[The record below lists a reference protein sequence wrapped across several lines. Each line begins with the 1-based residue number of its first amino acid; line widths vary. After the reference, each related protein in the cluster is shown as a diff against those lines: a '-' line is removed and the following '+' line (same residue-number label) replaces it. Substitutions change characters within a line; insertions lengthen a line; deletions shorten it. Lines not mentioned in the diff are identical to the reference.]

1 MVNKASGVFLRL
13 VATLVCMAAV
23 AFAAYAQGG
32 VSVSMVLSDS
42 SNGEPVGFATVSL
55 TDTTTAK
62 TYKFSMSAADGKVY
76 ILGVRNGVFLLK
88 AEMMGYKTYSNI
100 VKVSGKSVDLGT
112 VRLEPDIQLLEA
124 ARVTAVGNQ
133 MIVKKDTVEYTASL
147 FKTSDNDMLEELLKK
162 LPGVEVDSDG
172 TITANGETITKVMID
187 GKEFFLDDP
196 QLATKNIPAKIIE
209 KVKVVEKKSD
219 QAEFTGID
227 DGDEETV
234 IDLSIKPGMMDGW
247 FGNAMAGGGHDLPD
261 KGFYNAE
268 TPWYKEGWRYQGAL
282 MAGRFSK
289 NSQLSVILNYNNT
302 NNRGFN
308 DVAGSM
314 MQTMRG
320 SRGFGRGT
328 GGWGRNGITT
338 SWMAGAN
345 GAFDL
350 LDGDME
356 LVGNYLYS
364 GSNRYVEEE
373 SSRTTYM
380 DDGSSLIYDNDG
392 YNLSNSQGHRF
403 GVRLE
408 HEFSENTSIIF
419 EPQFNFG
426 HGSYSEYSDFS
437 TWTDPADGRDR
448 TLTNEG
454 FNENTGYNTNWNASG
469 FFLFRQRLGKPGRT
483 LSANVYYNFSNNDLD
498 GFNQSYTDNDSA
510 AEGDEEI
517 VNQRFDQNSRSSSV
531 NVRAVY
537 TEPLGHDFYLEANY
551 SYRWSRSVSVKDTY
565 QSLTNGM
572 TSSFDQSMGRD
583 VSHLVYSYDGEFRN
597 EDYSNSISNTSQNHS
612 AGANFMY
619 QKDKIRA
626 QVGASFRPT
635 ITDNLTN
642 GEKYESTVF
651 NWSPQVMFSYDFD
664 DNTNVRMFYF
674 GNSSQPSTSQL
685 MPVADN
691 SDPLNV
697 SFGNPYL
704 TPYFNHNMRGM
715 FRFTDKDTFLT
726 INTRLGGGFVQ
737 DGITNAL
744 WYDDGGV
751 QYSMPLNGP
760 LSGNADMRFSL
771 NTPIAKSQF
780 SIFTMTNFRYSASTS
795 YVGRTDSGQSD
806 AFTGLYYNE
815 TDGTMDYEAF
825 HRDFFSHSD
834 EGSLGLNLLDF
845 FQESRTQTLS
855 FTQRLRFTYRN
866 DFVEIDLGGRT
877 RMSKSW
883 YTVAEYNQSATWNNQ
898 VDFSMNWTIP
908 GGVSLIAD
916 ADYNWYN
923 GYTTQQDD
931 EFVINAEISKLLFKN
946 KFTLALKAYDILNQ
960 SKNLNVSDA
969 SNYHQETRNNTL
981 GRYIILSLTYRFGN
995 FNANG
1000 QQRGPG
1006 GHGPMGPPPRR

>member
-55 TDTTTAK
+55 TDTTTAR

-247 FGNAMAGGGHDLPD
+247 FGNAMAGGGHDIRQ
-261 KGFYNAE
+261 KGYYSAE
-268 TPWYKEGWRYQGAL
+268 NPWYKDGWRYQGAM
-282 MAGRFSK
+282 MAGRFGK
-289 NSQLSVILNYNNT
+289 KSQLSIILNANNT

-364 GSNRYVEEE
+364 GSNRYVTED
-373 SSRTTYM
+373 SRKITYM
-380 DDGSSLIYDNDG
+380 DDDTNTIYDNRG
-392 YNLSNSQGHRF
+392 ENITNSQGHRF

-408 HEFSENTSIIF
+408 HKFSENTSILF

-426 HGSYSEYSDFS
+426 HGNFSENSDFE
-437 TWTDPADGRDR
+437 TYTKRQDGSETRD
-448 TLTNEG
+448 NYG
-454 FNENTGYNTNWNASG
+454 FSDNTGFNTNWNASG

-483 LSANVYYNFSNNDLD
+483 ISANIRYDFSNNDLD
-498 GFNQSYTDNDSA
+498 GFNQSYTHNDNPE
-510 AEGDEEI
+510 EGETPEEI
-517 VNQRFDQNSRSSSV
+517 VNQRYDQESKSSSISG
-531 NVRAVY
+531 RIVY
-537 TEPLGHDFYLEANY
+537 TEPLGGDFYLEANY
-551 SYRWSRSVSVKDTY
+551 SYSWNRSTSFKNTY
-565 QSLTNGM
+565 DSSTN
-572 TSSFDQSMGRD
+572 
-583 VSHLVYSYDGEFRN
+583 DGVEN
-597 EDYSNSISNTSQNHS
+597 GYLNYNSQGETWNPYYSNSVVNDYQNHS
-612 AGANFMY
+612 AGMNFMY
-619 QKDKIRA
+619 QKGKVRA
-626 QVGASFRPT
+626 QLGAAFRPT
-635 ITDNLTN
+635 ITDNETN
-642 GEKYESTVF
+642 GEKYESTVY
-651 NWSPQVMFSYDFD
+651 NWSPQMMLSYDFN
-664 DNTNVRMFYF
+664 DNSNVRMFYF
-674 GNSSQPSTSQL
+674 GRSSQPSTSQL

-691 SDPLNV
+691 SDPRNV

-704 TPYFNHNMRGM
+704 EPYFNHNIRGM
-715 FRFTDKDTFLT
+715 FRYTNKDTFT
-726 INTRLGGGFVQ
+726 SIHTRVGGAMVQ
-737 DGITNAL
+737 NGITNAL
-744 WYDDGGV
+744 WYDDDKV
-751 QYSMPLNGP
+751 QYSLPLNGP
-760 LSGNADMRFSL
+760 VSGNADMRFSVSS
-771 NTPIAKSQF
+771 PIARSQF
-780 SIFTMTNFRYSASTS
+780 SIFSMTNFRYSRSMS
-795 YVGRTDSGQSD
+795 YVGRSQMGD
-806 AFTGLYYNE
+806 AFTTMYYNE
-815 TDGTMDYEAF
+815 TEGTMDYETF
-825 HRDFFSHSD
+825 HRDFFEHSD
-834 EGSLGLNLLDF
+834 PASRCLELLDY
-845 FQESRTQTLS
+845 FQQSNTNSLS
-855 FTQRLRFTYRN
+855 FTQRLRFTFRN
-866 DFVEIDLGGRT
+866 DLVEIDLGGRT

-883 YTVAEYNQSATWNNQ
+883 YSVTEYNQSATWNNKI
-898 VDFSMNWTIP
+898 DLSMNWTIP
-908 GGVSLIAD
+908 GGINLIAD

-923 GYTTQQDD
+923 GYSTQQED
-931 EFVINAEISKLLFKN
+931 EFVLNAEISKLLLKD
-946 KFTLALKAYDILNQ
+946 KFTLALKAYDILGQ
-960 SKNLNVSDA
+960 SKNLNVSDE
-969 SNYHQETRNNTL
+969 SNYHQETVNNTL

-995 FNANG
+995 FNGNG

>member
-55 TDTTTAK
+55 TDTTTAR

-247 FGNAMAGGGHDLPD
+247 FGNAMAGGGHDIRQ
-261 KGFYNAE
+261 KGYYSAE
-268 TPWYKEGWRYQGAL
+268 NPWYKDGWRYQGAM
-282 MAGRFSK
+282 MAGRFGK
-289 NSQLSVILNYNNT
+289 KSQLSIILNANNT

-320 SRGFGRGT
+320 ARGMGRGV

-356 LVGNYLYS
+356 LVGNYLYN
-364 GSNRYVEEE
+364 GSNRYVTED
-373 SSRTTYM
+373 SRKITYM
-380 DDGSSLIYDNDG
+380 DDDTNTIYDNRG
-392 YNLSNSQGHRF
+392 ENITNSQGHRF

-408 HEFSENTSIIF
+408 HKFSENTSILF

-426 HGSYSEYSDFS
+426 HGNFSENSDFE
-437 TWTDPADGRDR
+437 TYTKRQDGSETRD
-448 TLTNEG
+448 NYG
-454 FNENTGYNTNWNASG
+454 FSDNTGFNTNWNASG

-483 LSANVYYNFSNNDLD
+483 ISANIRYDFSNNDLD
-498 GFNQSYTDNDSA
+498 GFNQSYTHNDNPE
-510 AEGDEEI
+510 EGETPEEI
-517 VNQRFDQNSRSSSV
+517 VNQRYDQESKSSSISG
-531 NVRAVY
+531 RIVY
-537 TEPLGHDFYLEANY
+537 TEPLGGDFYLEANY
-551 SYRWSRSVSVKDTY
+551 SYSWNRSTSFKNTY
-565 QSLTNGM
+565 DSSTN
-572 TSSFDQSMGRD
+572 
-583 VSHLVYSYDGEFRN
+583 DGVEN
-597 EDYSNSISNTSQNHS
+597 GYLNYNSQGETWNPYYSNSVVNDYQNHS
-612 AGANFMY
+612 AGMNFMY
-619 QKDKIRA
+619 QKGKVRA
-626 QVGASFRPT
+626 QLGAAFRPT
-635 ITDNLTN
+635 ITDNETN
-642 GEKYESTVF
+642 GEKYESTVY
-651 NWSPQVMFSYDFD
+651 NWSPQMMLSYDFN
-664 DNTNVRMFYF
+664 DNSNVRMFYF
-674 GNSSQPSTSQL
+674 GRSSQPSTSQL

-691 SDPLNV
+691 SDPRNV

-704 TPYFNHNMRGM
+704 EPYFNHNIRGM
-715 FRFTDKDTFLT
+715 FRYTNKDTFT
-726 INTRLGGGFVQ
+726 SIHTRVGGAMVQ
-737 DGITNAL
+737 NGITNAL
-744 WYDDGGV
+744 WYDDDKV
-751 QYSMPLNGP
+751 QYSLPLNGP
-760 LSGNADMRFSL
+760 VSGNADMRFSVSS
-771 NTPIAKSQF
+771 PIARSQF
-780 SIFTMTNFRYSASTS
+780 SIFSMTNFRYSRSMS
-795 YVGRTDSGQSD
+795 YVGRSQMGD
-806 AFTGLYYNE
+806 AFTTMYYNE
-815 TDGTMDYEAF
+815 TEGTMDYETF
-825 HRDFFSHSD
+825 HRDFFEHSD
-834 EGSLGLNLLDF
+834 PASRCLELLDY
-845 FQESRTQTLS
+845 FQQSNTNSLS
-855 FTQRLRFTYRN
+855 FTQRLRFTFRN
-866 DFVEIDLGGRT
+866 DLVEIDLGGRT

-883 YTVAEYNQSATWNNQ
+883 YSVTEYNQSATWNNKI
-898 VDFSMNWTIP
+898 DLSMNWTIP
-908 GGVSLIAD
+908 GGINLIAD

-923 GYTTQQDD
+923 GYSTQQED
-931 EFVINAEISKLLFKN
+931 EFVLNAEISKLLFKD
-946 KFTLALKAYDILNQ
+946 KFTLALKAYDILGQ
-960 SKNLNVSDA
+960 SKNLNVSDE
-969 SNYHQETRNNTL
+969 SNYHQETVNNTL

-995 FNANG
+995 FNGNG
-1000 QQRGPG
+1000 QHRGPG
-1006 GHGPMGPPPRR
+1006 GPGHGPMGPPPRR

>member
-234 IDLSIKPGMMDGW
+234 IDLSIRPGMMDGW
-247 FGNAMAGGGHDLPD
+247 FGNAMAGGGHDIRQ
-261 KGFYNAE
+261 KGYYSSEN
-268 TPWYKEGWRYQGAL
+268 PWYKDGWRYQGAM
-282 MAGRFSK
+282 MAGRFGK
-289 NSQLSVILNYNNT
+289 KSQLSIILNANNT

-320 SRGFGRGT
+320 ARGMGRGV

-356 LVGNYLYS
+356 LIGNYLYN
-364 GSNRYVEEE
+364 GSNRYVTED
-373 SSRTTYM
+373 SRKITYM
-380 DDGSSLIYDNDG
+380 DDDTNTIYDNRG
-392 YNLSNSQGHRF
+392 ENITNSQGHRF

-408 HEFSENTSIIF
+408 HKFSENTSILF

-426 HGSYSEYSDFS
+426 HGNFSENSDFE
-437 TWTDPADGRDR
+437 TYTKRQDGSETRD
-448 TLTNEG
+448 NYG
-454 FNENTGYNTNWNASG
+454 FSDNTGFNTNWNASG

-483 LSANVYYNFSNNDLD
+483 ISANIRYDFSNNDLD
-498 GFNQSYTDNDSA
+498 GFNQSYTHNDNPE
-510 AEGDEEI
+510 EGETPEEI
-517 VNQRFDQNSRSSSV
+517 VNQRYDQESKSSSISG
-531 NVRAVY
+531 RIVY
-537 TEPLGHDFYLEANY
+537 TEPLGGDFYLEANY
-551 SYRWSRSVSVKDTY
+551 SYSWNRSTSFKNTY
-565 QSLTNGM
+565 DSSTN
-572 TSSFDQSMGRD
+572 
-583 VSHLVYSYDGEFRN
+583 DGVEN
-597 EDYSNSISNTSQNHS
+597 GYLNYNSQGETWNPYYSNSVVNDYQNHS
-612 AGANFMY
+612 AGMNFMY
-619 QKDKIRA
+619 QKGKVRA
-626 QVGASFRPT
+626 QLGAAFRPT
-635 ITDNLTN
+635 ITDNETN
-642 GEKYESTVF
+642 GEKYESTVY

-674 GNSSQPSTSQL
+674 GRSSQPSTSQL

-691 SDPLNV
+691 SDPRNV

-704 TPYFNHNMRGM
+704 EPYFNHNIRGM
-715 FRFTDKDTFLT
+715 FRYTNKDTFT
-726 INTRLGGGFVQ
+726 SIHTRVGGAMVQ
-737 DGITNAL
+737 NGITNAL
-744 WYDDGGV
+744 WYDDDKV
-751 QYSMPLNGP
+751 QYSLPLNGP
-760 LSGNADMRFSL
+760 VSGNADMRFSVSS
-771 NTPIAKSQF
+771 PIARSQF
-780 SIFTMTNFRYSASTS
+780 SIFSMTNFRYSRSMS
-795 YVGRTDSGQSD
+795 YVGKSQMGD
-806 AFTGLYYNE
+806 AFTTMYYNE
-815 TDGTMDYEAF
+815 TEGTMDYETF
-825 HRDFFSHSD
+825 HRDFFEHSD
-834 EGSLGLNLLDF
+834 PASRCLELLDY
-845 FQESRTQTLS
+845 FQQSNTNSLS
-855 FTQRLRFTYRN
+855 FTQRLRFTFRN
-866 DFVEIDLGGRT
+866 DLVEIDLGGRT

-883 YTVAEYNQSATWNNQ
+883 YSVTEYNQSATWNNKI
-898 VDFSMNWTIP
+898 DLSMNWTIP
-908 GGVSLIAD
+908 GGINLIAD

-923 GYTTQQDD
+923 GYSTQQED
-931 EFVINAEISKLLFKN
+931 EFVLNAEISKLLFKN
-946 KFTLALKAYDILNQ
+946 KFTLALKAYDILGQ
-960 SKNLNVSDA
+960 SKNLNVSDE
-969 SNYHQETRNNTL
+969 SNYHQETVNNTL

-995 FNANG
+995 FNGNG

>member
-247 FGNAMAGGGHDLPD
+247 FGNAMAGGGHDIRQ
-261 KGFYNAE
+261 KGYYSAE
-268 TPWYKEGWRYQGAL
+268 NPWYKDGWRYQGAM
-282 MAGRFSK
+282 MAGRFGK
-289 NSQLSVILNYNNT
+289 KSQLSIILNANNT

-308 DVAGSM
+308 DMAGSM

-320 SRGFGRGT
+320 ARGMGRGV
-328 GGWGRNGITT
+328 GGWSRNGITT

-364 GSNRYVEEE
+364 GSNRYVTED
-373 SSRTTYM
+373 SRKITYM
-380 DDGSSLIYDNDG
+380 DDDTNTIYDNRG
-392 YNLSNSQGHRF
+392 ENITNSQGHRF

-408 HEFSENTSIIF
+408 HKFSENTSILF

-426 HGSYSEYSDFS
+426 HGNFSENSDFE
-437 TWTDPADGRDR
+437 TYTKRQDGSETRD
-448 TLTNEG
+448 NYG
-454 FNENTGYNTNWNASG
+454 FSDNTGFNTNWNASG

-483 LSANVYYNFSNNDLD
+483 ISANIRYDFSNNDLD
-498 GFNQSYTDNDSA
+498 GFNQSYTHNDNPE
-510 AEGDEEI
+510 EGETPEEI
-517 VNQRFDQNSRSSSV
+517 VNQRYDQESKSSSISG
-531 NVRAVY
+531 RIVY
-537 TEPLGHDFYLEANY
+537 TEPLGGDFYLEANY
-551 SYRWSRSVSVKDTY
+551 SYSWNRSTSFKNTY
-565 QSLTNGM
+565 DSSTN
-572 TSSFDQSMGRD
+572 
-583 VSHLVYSYDGEFRN
+583 DGVEN
-597 EDYSNSISNTSQNHS
+597 GYLNYNSQGETWNPYYSNSVVNDYQNHS
-612 AGANFMY
+612 AGMNFMY
-619 QKDKIRA
+619 QKGKVRA
-626 QVGASFRPT
+626 QLGAAFRPT
-635 ITDNLTN
+635 ITDNETN
-642 GEKYESTVF
+642 GEKYESTVY
-651 NWSPQVMFSYDFD
+651 NWSPQMMLSYDFN
-664 DNTNVRMFYF
+664 DNSNVRMFYF
-674 GNSSQPSTSQL
+674 GRSSQPSTSQL

-691 SDPLNV
+691 SDPRNV

-704 TPYFNHNMRGM
+704 EPYFNHNIRGM
-715 FRFTDKDTFLT
+715 FRYTNKDTFT
-726 INTRLGGGFVQ
+726 SIHTRVGGAMVQ
-737 DGITNAL
+737 NGITNAL
-744 WYDDGGV
+744 WYDDDKV
-751 QYSMPLNGP
+751 QYSLPLNGP
-760 LSGNADMRFSL
+760 VSGNADMRFSVSS
-771 NTPIAKSQF
+771 PIARSQF
-780 SIFTMTNFRYSASTS
+780 SIFSMTNFRYSRSMS
-795 YVGRTDSGQSD
+795 YVGRSQMGD
-806 AFTGLYYNE
+806 AFTTMYYNE
-815 TDGTMDYEAF
+815 TEGTMDYETF
-825 HRDFFSHSD
+825 HRDFFEHSD
-834 EGSLGLNLLDF
+834 PASRCLELLDY
-845 FQESRTQTLS
+845 FQQSNTNSLS
-855 FTQRLRFTYRN
+855 FTQRLRFTFRN
-866 DFVEIDLGGRT
+866 DLVEIDLGGRT

-883 YTVAEYNQSATWNNQ
+883 YSVTEYNQSATWNNKI
-898 VDFSMNWTIP
+898 DLSMNWTIP
-908 GGVSLIAD
+908 GGINLIAD

-923 GYTTQQDD
+923 GYSTPQED
-931 EFVINAEISKLLFKN
+931 EFVLNAEISKLLFKD
-946 KFTLALKAYDILNQ
+946 KFTLALKAYDILGQ
-960 SKNLNVSDA
+960 SKNLNVSDE
-969 SNYHQETRNNTL
+969 SNYHQETVNNTL

-995 FNANG
+995 FNGNG
-1000 QQRGPG
+1000 QHRGPG
-1006 GHGPMGPPPRR
+1006 GPGHGPMGPPPRR

>member
-55 TDTTTAK
+55 TDTTTAR

-247 FGNAMAGGGHDLPD
+247 FGNAMAGGGHDIRQ
-261 KGFYNAE
+261 KGYYSAE
-268 TPWYKEGWRYQGAL
+268 NPWYKDGWRYQGAM
-282 MAGRFSK
+282 MAGRFGK
-289 NSQLSVILNYNNT
+289 KSQLSIILNANNT

-320 SRGFGRGT
+320 ARGMGRGV

-356 LVGNYLYS
+356 LIGNYLYN
-364 GSNRYVEEE
+364 GSNRYVTED
-373 SSRTTYM
+373 SRKITYM
-380 DDGSSLIYDNDG
+380 DDDTNTIYDNRGD
-392 YNLSNSQGHRF
+392 NITNSQGHRF

-408 HEFSENTSIIF
+408 HKFSENTSILF

-426 HGSYSEYSDFS
+426 HGNFSENSDFE
-437 TWTDPADGRDR
+437 TYTKRQDGSETRD
-448 TLTNEG
+448 NYG
-454 FNENTGYNTNWNASG
+454 FSDNTGFNTNWNASG

-498 GFNQSYTDNDSA
+498 GFNQSYTHNDNPE
-510 AEGDEEI
+510 EGETPEEI
-517 VNQRFDQNSRSSSV
+517 VNQRYDQESKSSSISG
-531 NVRAVY
+531 RIVY
-537 TEPLGHDFYLEANY
+537 TEPLGGDFYLEANY
-551 SYRWSRSVSVKDTY
+551 SYSWNRSTSFKNTY
-565 QSLTNGM
+565 DSSSNDGVENGYLNYN
-572 TSSFDQSMGRD
+572 SQ
-583 VSHLVYSYDGEFRN
+583 GETWN
-597 EDYSNSISNTSQNHS
+597 PYYSNSVVNDYQNHS
-612 AGANFMY
+612 AGMNFMY
-619 QKDKIRA
+619 QKGKVRA
-626 QVGASFRPT
+626 QLGAAFRPT
-635 ITDNLTN
+635 ITDNETN
-642 GEKYESTVF
+642 GEKYESTVY
-651 NWSPQVMFSYDFD
+651 NWSPQMMLSYDFN
-664 DNTNVRMFYF
+664 DNSNVRMFYF
-674 GNSSQPSTSQL
+674 GRSSQPSTSQL

-691 SDPLNV
+691 SDPRNV

-704 TPYFNHNMRGM
+704 EPYFNHNIRGM
-715 FRFTDKDTFLT
+715 FRYTNKDTFT
-726 INTRLGGGFVQ
+726 SIHTRVGGAMVQ
-737 DGITNAL
+737 NGITNAL
-744 WYDDGGV
+744 WYDDDKV
-751 QYSMPLNGP
+751 QYSLPLNGP
-760 LSGNADMRFSL
+760 VSGNADMRFSVSS
-771 NTPIAKSQF
+771 PIARSQF
-780 SIFTMTNFRYSASTS
+780 SIFSMTNFRYSRSMS
-795 YVGRTDSGQSD
+795 YVGRSQMGD
-806 AFTGLYYNE
+806 AFTTMYYNE
-815 TDGTMDYEAF
+815 TEGTMDYETF
-825 HRDFFSHSD
+825 HRDFFEHSD
-834 EGSLGLNLLDF
+834 PASRCLELLDY
-845 FQESRTQTLS
+845 FQQSNTNSLS
-855 FTQRLRFTYRN
+855 FTQRLRFTFRN
-866 DFVEIDLGGRT
+866 DLVEIDLGGRT

-883 YTVAEYNQSATWNNQ
+883 YSVTEYNQSATWNNKI
-898 VDFSMNWTIP
+898 DLSMNWTIP
-908 GGVSLIAD
+908 GGINLIAD

-923 GYTTQQDD
+923 GYSTQQED
-931 EFVINAEISKLLFKN
+931 EFVLNAEISKLLFKD
-946 KFTLALKAYDILNQ
+946 KFTLALKAYDILGQ
-960 SKNLNVSDA
+960 SKNLNISDE
-969 SNYHQETRNNTL
+969 SNYHQETVNNTL

-995 FNANG
+995 FNGNG
-1000 QQRGPG
+1000 QHRGPG
-1006 GHGPMGPPPRR
+1006 GPGHGPMGPPPRR

>member
-55 TDTTTAK
+55 TDTTTAR

-247 FGNAMAGGGHDLPD
+247 FGNAMAGGGHDIRQ
-261 KGFYNAE
+261 KGYYSAE
-268 TPWYKEGWRYQGAL
+268 NPWYKDGWRYQGAM
-282 MAGRFSK
+282 MAGRFGK
-289 NSQLSVILNYNNT
+289 KSQLSIILNANNT

-320 SRGFGRGT
+320 ARGMGRGV
-328 GGWGRNGITT
+328 GGWSRNGITT

-350 LDGDME
+350 LGGDME

-364 GSNRYVEEE
+364 GSNRYVTED
-373 SSRTTYM
+373 SRKITYM
-380 DDGSSLIYDNDG
+380 DDDTNTIYDNRG
-392 YNLSNSQGHRF
+392 ENITNSQGHRF

-408 HEFSENTSIIF
+408 HKFSENTSILF

-426 HGSYSEYSDFS
+426 HGNFAENSDFE
-437 TWTDPADGRDR
+437 TYTERQDGSR
-448 TLTNEG
+448 TQDNYG
-454 FNENTGYNTNWNASG
+454 FSDNTGFNTNWNASG

-483 LSANVYYNFSNNDLD
+483 ISANIRYDFSNNDLD
-498 GFNQSYTDNDSA
+498 GFNQSYTHNDNPEDG
-510 AEGDEEI
+510 ETPEEI
-517 VNQRFDQNSRSSSV
+517 VNQRYDQESKSSSISG
-531 NVRAVY
+531 RIVY
-537 TEPLGHDFYLEANY
+537 TEPLGGDFYLEANY
-551 SYRWSRSVSVKDTY
+551 SYSWNRSTSFKNTY
-565 QSLTNGM
+565 DSSTN
-572 TSSFDQSMGRD
+572 
-583 VSHLVYSYDGEFRN
+583 DGVEN
-597 EDYSNSISNTSQNHS
+597 GYLNYNSQGETWNPYYSNSVVNDYQNHS
-612 AGANFMY
+612 AGMNFMY
-619 QKDKIRA
+619 QKGKVRA
-626 QVGASFRPT
+626 QLGAAFRPT
-635 ITDNLTN
+635 ITDNETN
-642 GEKYESTVF
+642 GEKYESTVY
-651 NWSPQVMFSYDFD
+651 NWSPQMMLSYDFN
-664 DNTNVRMFYF
+664 DNSNVRMFYF
-674 GNSSQPSTSQL
+674 GRSSQPSTSQL

-691 SDPLNV
+691 SDPRNV

-704 TPYFNHNMRGM
+704 EPYFNHNIRGM
-715 FRFTDKDTFLT
+715 FRYTNKDTFT
-726 INTRLGGGFVQ
+726 SIHTRVGGAMVQ
-737 DGITNAL
+737 NGITNAL
-744 WYDDGGV
+744 WYDDDKV
-751 QYSMPLNGP
+751 QYSLPLNGP
-760 LSGNADMRFSL
+760 VSGNADMRFSVSS
-771 NTPIAKSQF
+771 PIARSQF
-780 SIFTMTNFRYSASTS
+780 SIFSMTNFRYSRSMS
-795 YVGRTDSGQSD
+795 YVGRSHMGD
-806 AFTGLYYNE
+806 AFTQMYYNE
-815 TDGTMDYEAF
+815 TEGTMDYETF
-825 HRDFFSHSD
+825 HRDFFEHSD
-834 EGSLGLNLLDF
+834 PASRCLELLDY
-845 FQESRTQTLS
+845 FQQSNTNSLS
-855 FTQRLRFTYRN
+855 FTQRLRFTFRN
-866 DFVEIDLGGRT
+866 DLVEIDLGGRT

-883 YTVAEYNQSATWNNQ
+883 YSVTEYNQSATWNNKI
-898 VDFSMNWTIP
+898 DLSMNWTIP
-908 GGVSLIAD
+908 GGINIIAD

-923 GYTTQQDD
+923 GYSTPQED
-931 EFVINAEISKLLFKN
+931 EFVLNAEISKLLFKN
-946 KFTLALKAYDILNQ
+946 KFTLALKAYDILGQ
-960 SKNLNVSDA
+960 SKNLNVSDE
-969 SNYHQETRNNTL
+969 SNYHQETVNNTL

-995 FNANG
+995 FNGNG
-1000 QQRGPG
+1000 QHRGPG
-1006 GHGPMGPPPRR
+1006 GPGHGPMGPPPRR

>member
-32 VSVSMVLSDS
+32 ASVSMVLSDS

-55 TDTTTAK
+55 TDTTTAR

-247 FGNAMAGGGHDLPD
+247 FGNAMAGGGHDIRQ
-261 KGFYNAE
+261 KGYYSAE
-268 TPWYKEGWRYQGAL
+268 NPWYKDGWRYQGAM
-282 MAGRFSK
+282 MAGRFGK
-289 NSQLSVILNYNNT
+289 KSQLSIILNANNT

-320 SRGFGRGT
+320 ARGMGRGV

-356 LVGNYLYS
+356 LIGNYLYN
-364 GSNRYVEEE
+364 GSNRYVTED
-373 SSRTTYM
+373 SRKITYM
-380 DDGSSLIYDNDG
+380 DDDTNTIYDNRGD
-392 YNLSNSQGHRF
+392 NITNSQGHRF

-408 HEFSENTSIIF
+408 HKFSENTSILF

-426 HGSYSEYSDFS
+426 HGNFSENSDFE
-437 TWTDPADGRDR
+437 TYTKRQDGSETRD
-448 TLTNEG
+448 NYG
-454 FNENTGYNTNWNASG
+454 FSDNTGFNTNWNASG

-498 GFNQSYTDNDSA
+498 GFNQSYTHNDNPE
-510 AEGDEEI
+510 EGETPEEI
-517 VNQRFDQNSRSSSV
+517 VNQRYDQESKSSSISG
-531 NVRAVY
+531 RIVY
-537 TEPLGHDFYLEANY
+537 TEPLGGDFYLEANY
-551 SYRWSRSVSVKDTY
+551 SYSWNRSTSFKNTY
-565 QSLTNGM
+565 DSSTN
-572 TSSFDQSMGRD
+572 
-583 VSHLVYSYDGEFRN
+583 DGVEN
-597 EDYSNSISNTSQNHS
+597 GYLNYNSQGETWNPYYSNSVVNDYQNHS
-612 AGANFMY
+612 AGMNFMY
-619 QKDKIRA
+619 QKGKVRA
-626 QVGASFRPT
+626 QLGAAFRPT
-635 ITDNLTN
+635 ITDNETN
-642 GEKYESTVF
+642 GEKYESTVY
-651 NWSPQVMFSYDFD
+651 NWSPQMMLSYDFN
-664 DNTNVRMFYF
+664 DNSNVRMFYF
-674 GNSSQPSTSQL
+674 GRSSQPSTSQL

-691 SDPLNV
+691 SDPRNV

-704 TPYFNHNMRGM
+704 EPYFNHNIRGM
-715 FRFTDKDTFLT
+715 FRYTNKDTFT
-726 INTRLGGGFVQ
+726 SIHTRVGGAMVQ
-737 DGITNAL
+737 NGITNAL
-744 WYDDGGV
+744 WYDDDKV
-751 QYSMPLNGP
+751 QYSLPLNGP
-760 LSGNADMRFSL
+760 VSGNADMRFSVSS
-771 NTPIAKSQF
+771 PIARSQF
-780 SIFTMTNFRYSASTS
+780 SIFSMTNFRYSRSMS
-795 YVGRTDSGQSD
+795 YVGRSQMGD
-806 AFTGLYYNE
+806 AFTTMYYNE
-815 TDGTMDYEAF
+815 TEGTMDYETF
-825 HRDFFSHSD
+825 HRDFFEHSD
-834 EGSLGLNLLDF
+834 PASRCLELLDY
-845 FQESRTQTLS
+845 FQQSNTNSLS
-855 FTQRLRFTYRN
+855 FTQRLRFTFRN
-866 DFVEIDLGGRT
+866 DLVEIDLGGRT

-883 YTVAEYNQSATWNNQ
+883 YSVTEYNQSATWNNKI
-898 VDFSMNWTIP
+898 DLSMNWTIP
-908 GGVSLIAD
+908 GGINLIAD

-923 GYTTQQDD
+923 GYSTQQED
-931 EFVINAEISKLLFKN
+931 EFVLNAEISKLLFKD
-946 KFTLALKAYDILNQ
+946 KFTLALKAYDILGQ
-960 SKNLNVSDA
+960 SKNLNVSDE
-969 SNYHQETRNNTL
+969 SNYHQETVNNTL

-1006 GHGPMGPPPRR
+1006 GHGPMGPPSRR

>member
-55 TDTTTAK
+55 TDTTTAR

-100 VKVSGKSVDLGT
+100 VKVSGKSMDLGT

-247 FGNAMAGGGHDLPD
+247 FGNAMAGGGHDIRQ
-261 KGFYNAE
+261 KGYYSAE
-268 TPWYKEGWRYQGAL
+268 NPWYKDGWRYQGAM
-282 MAGRFSK
+282 MAGRFGK
-289 NSQLSVILNYNNT
+289 KSQLSIILNANNT

-320 SRGFGRGT
+320 GRGMGRGV

-356 LVGNYLYS
+356 LIGNYLYN
-364 GSNRYVEEE
+364 GSNRYVTED
-373 SSRTTYM
+373 SRKITYM
-380 DDGSSLIYDNDG
+380 DDDTNTIYDNRGD
-392 YNLSNSQGHRF
+392 NITNSQGHRF

-408 HEFSENTSIIF
+408 HKFSENTSILF

-426 HGSYSEYSDFS
+426 HGNFSENSDFE
-437 TWTDPADGRDR
+437 TYTKRQDGSETRD
-448 TLTNEG
+448 NYG
-454 FNENTGYNTNWNASG
+454 FSDNTGFNTNWNASG

-498 GFNQSYTDNDSA
+498 GFNQSYTHNDNPE
-510 AEGDEEI
+510 EGETPEEI
-517 VNQRFDQNSRSSSV
+517 VNQRYDQESKSSSISG
-531 NVRAVY
+531 RIVY
-537 TEPLGHDFYLEANY
+537 TEPLGGDFYLEANY
-551 SYRWSRSVSVKDTY
+551 SYSWNRSTSFKNTY
-565 QSLTNGM
+565 DSSTN
-572 TSSFDQSMGRD
+572 
-583 VSHLVYSYDGEFRN
+583 DGVEN
-597 EDYSNSISNTSQNHS
+597 GYLIYNSQGETWNPYYSNSVVNDYQNHS
-612 AGANFMY
+612 AGMNFMY
-619 QKDKIRA
+619 QKGKVRA
-626 QVGASFRPT
+626 QLGAAFRPT
-635 ITDNLTN
+635 ITDNETN
-642 GEKYESTVF
+642 GEKYESTVY
-651 NWSPQVMFSYDFD
+651 NWSPQMMLSYDFN
-664 DNTNVRMFYF
+664 DNSNVRMFYF
-674 GNSSQPSTSQL
+674 GRSSQPSTSQL

-691 SDPLNV
+691 SDPRNV

-704 TPYFNHNMRGM
+704 EPYFNHNIRGM
-715 FRFTDKDTFLT
+715 FRYTNKDTFT
-726 INTRLGGGFVQ
+726 SIHTRVGGAMVQ
-737 DGITNAL
+737 NGITNAL
-744 WYDDGGV
+744 WYDDDKV
-751 QYSMPLNGP
+751 QYSLPLNGP
-760 LSGNADMRFSL
+760 VSGNADMRFSVSS
-771 NTPIAKSQF
+771 PIARSQF
-780 SIFTMTNFRYSASTS
+780 SIFSMTNFRYSRSMS
-795 YVGRTDSGQSD
+795 YVGRSQMGD
-806 AFTGLYYNE
+806 AFTTMYYNE
-815 TDGTMDYEAF
+815 TEGTMDYETF
-825 HRDFFSHSD
+825 HRDFFEHSD
-834 EGSLGLNLLDF
+834 PASRCLELLDY
-845 FQESRTQTLS
+845 FQQSNTNSLS
-855 FTQRLRFTYRN
+855 FTQRLRFTFRN
-866 DFVEIDLGGRT
+866 DLVEIDLGGRT

-883 YTVAEYNQSATWNNQ
+883 YSVTEYNQSATWNNKI
-898 VDFSMNWTIP
+898 DLSMNWTIP
-908 GGVSLIAD
+908 GGINLIAD

-923 GYTTQQDD
+923 GYSTQQED
-931 EFVINAEISKLLFKN
+931 EFVLNAEISKLLFKD
-946 KFTLALKAYDILNQ
+946 KFTLALKAYDILGQ
-960 SKNLNVSDA
+960 SKNLNVSDE
-969 SNYHQETRNNTL
+969 SNYHQETVNNTL

-995 FNANG
+995 FNGNG
-1000 QQRGPG
+1000 QHRGPG

>member
-247 FGNAMAGGGHDLPD
+247 FGNAMAGGGHDIRQ
-261 KGFYNAE
+261 KGYYSAE
-268 TPWYKEGWRYQGAL
+268 NPWYKDGWRYQGAM
-282 MAGRFSK
+282 MAGRFGK
-289 NSQLSVILNYNNT
+289 KSQLSIILNANNT

-320 SRGFGRGT
+320 ARGMGRGV

-356 LVGNYLYS
+356 LIGNYLYN
-364 GSNRYVEEE
+364 GSNRYVTED
-373 SSRTTYM
+373 SRKITYM
-380 DDGSSLIYDNDG
+380 DDGTNTIYDNRG
-392 YNLSNSQGHRF
+392 ENITNSQGHRF

-408 HEFSENTSIIF
+408 HKFSENTSILF

-426 HGSYSEYSDFS
+426 HGNFAENSDFETYTERQDCS
-437 TWTDPADGRDR
+437 ETRD
-448 TLTNEG
+448 NYG
-454 FNENTGYNTNWNASG
+454 FSDNTGFNTNWNASG

-483 LSANVYYNFSNNDLD
+483 ISANIRYDFSNNDLD
-498 GFNQSYTDNDSA
+498 GFNQSYTHNDNPE
-510 AEGDEEI
+510 EGETPEEI
-517 VNQRFDQNSRSSSV
+517 VNQRYDQESKSSSISG
-531 NVRAVY
+531 RIVY
-537 TEPLGHDFYLEANY
+537 TEPLGGDFYLEANY
-551 SYRWSRSVSVKDTY
+551 SYSWNRSTSFKNTY
-565 QSLTNGM
+565 DSSTN
-572 TSSFDQSMGRD
+572 
-583 VSHLVYSYDGEFRN
+583 DGVEN
-597 EDYSNSISNTSQNHS
+597 GYLNYNSQGETWNPYYSNSVVNDYQNHS
-612 AGANFMY
+612 AGMNFMY
-619 QKDKIRA
+619 QKGKVRA
-626 QVGASFRPT
+626 QLGAAFRPT
-635 ITDNLTN
+635 ITDNETN
-642 GEKYESTVF
+642 GEKYESTVY
-651 NWSPQVMFSYDFD
+651 NWSPQMMLSYDFN
-664 DNTNVRMFYF
+664 DNSNVRMFYF
-674 GNSSQPSTSQL
+674 GRSSQPSTSQL

-691 SDPLNV
+691 SDPRNV

-704 TPYFNHNMRGM
+704 EPYFNHNIRGM
-715 FRFTDKDTFLT
+715 FRYTNKDTFT
-726 INTRLGGGFVQ
+726 SIHTRVGGAMVQ
-737 DGITNAL
+737 NGITNAL
-744 WYDDGGV
+744 WYDDDKV
-751 QYSMPLNGP
+751 QYSLPLNGP
-760 LSGNADMRFSL
+760 VSGNADMRFSVSS
-771 NTPIAKSQF
+771 PIARSQF
-780 SIFTMTNFRYSASTS
+780 SIFSMTNFRYSRSMS
-795 YVGRTDSGQSD
+795 YVGRSQMGD
-806 AFTGLYYNE
+806 AFTTMYYNE
-815 TDGTMDYEAF
+815 NEGTMDYETF
-825 HRDFFSHSD
+825 HRDFFEHSD
-834 EGSLGLNLLDF
+834 PASRCLELLDY
-845 FQESRTQTLS
+845 FQQSNTNSLS
-855 FTQRLRFTYRN
+855 FTQRLRFTFRN
-866 DFVEIDLGGRT
+866 DLVEIDLGGRT

-883 YTVAEYNQSATWNNQ
+883 YSVTEYNQSATWNNQ

-908 GGVSLIAD
+908 GGINLIAD

-923 GYTTQQDD
+923 GYSQQQED
-931 EFVINAEISKLLFKN
+931 EFVLNAEISKLLFKN
-946 KFTLALKAYDILNQ
+946 KFTLALKAYDILGQ
-960 SKNLNVSDA
+960 SKNLNVSDE
-969 SNYHQETRNNTL
+969 SNYHQETVNNTL

-995 FNANG
+995 FNGNG
-1000 QQRGPG
+1000 QHRGPG
-1006 GHGPMGPPPRR
+1006 GPGHGPMGPPPRR

>member
-55 TDTTTAK
+55 TDTTTAR

-247 FGNAMAGGGHDLPD
+247 FGNAMAGGGHDIRQ
-261 KGFYNAE
+261 KGYYSAE
-268 TPWYKEGWRYQGAL
+268 NPWYKDGWRYQGAM
-282 MAGRFSK
+282 MAGRFGK
-289 NSQLSVILNYNNT
+289 KSQLSIILNANNT

-364 GSNRYVEEE
+364 GSNRYVTED
-373 SSRTTYM
+373 SRKITYM
-380 DDGSSLIYDNDG
+380 DNGTNTRERTIGENIT
-392 YNLSNSQGHRF
+392 NSQGHRF
-403 GVRLE
+403 GVRFE
-408 HEFSENTSIIF
+408 HKFSENTSILF

-426 HGSYSEYSDFS
+426 HGNFSENSDFK
-437 TWTDPADGRDR
+437 TCTEHQDGSR
-448 TLTNEG
+448 TQDNYG
-454 FNENTGYNTNWNASG
+454 FSDNTGFNTNWNASG

-483 LSANVYYNFSNNDLD
+483 LSANIIYDFSDNDLD
-498 GFNQSYTDNDSA
+498 GFNQSYTHNGNPD
-510 AEGDEEI
+510 DEESPEKI
-517 VNQRFDQNSRSSSV
+517 VNQRYDQESKSSSISG
-531 NVRAVY
+531 RIVY
-537 TEPLGHDFYLEANY
+537 TEPLGGDFYLEANY
-551 SYRWSRSVSVKDTY
+551 SYSWNRSTSFKNTY
-565 QSLTNGM
+565 DSSTN
-572 TSSFDQSMGRD
+572 
-583 VSHLVYSYDGEFRN
+583 DGVEN
-597 EDYSNSISNTSQNHS
+597 GYLNYNSQGETWNPYYSNSVVNDYQNHS
-612 AGANFMY
+612 AGMNFMY
-619 QKDKIRA
+619 QKGKVRA
-626 QVGASFRPT
+626 QLGAAFRPT
-635 ITDNLTN
+635 ITDNETN
-642 GEKYESTVF
+642 GEKYESTVY
-651 NWSPQVMFSYDFD
+651 NWSPQMMLSYDFN
-664 DNTNVRMFYF
+664 DNSNVRMFYF
-674 GNSSQPSTSQL
+674 GRSSQPSTSQL

-691 SDPLNV
+691 SDPRNV

-704 TPYFNHNMRGM
+704 EPYFNHNIRGM
-715 FRFTDKDTFLT
+715 FRYTNKDTFT
-726 INTRLGGGFVQ
+726 SIHTRVGGAMVQ
-737 DGITNAL
+737 NGITNAL
-744 WYDDGGV
+744 WYDDDKV
-751 QYSMPLNGP
+751 QYSLPLNGP
-760 LSGNADMRFSL
+760 VSGNADMRFSVSS
-771 NTPIAKSQF
+771 PIARSQF
-780 SIFTMTNFRYSASTS
+780 SIFSMTNFRYSRSMS
-795 YVGRTDSGQSD
+795 YVGRSQMGD
-806 AFTGLYYNE
+806 AFTTMYYNE
-815 TDGTMDYEAF
+815 TEGTMDYETF
-825 HRDFFSHSD
+825 HRDFFEHSD
-834 EGSLGLNLLDF
+834 PASRCLELLDY
-845 FQESRTQTLS
+845 FQQSNTNSLS
-855 FTQRLRFTYRN
+855 FTQRLRFTFRN
-866 DFVEIDLGGRT
+866 DLVEIDLGGRT

-883 YTVAEYNQSATWNNQ
+883 YSVTEYNQSATWNNKI
-898 VDFSMNWTIP
+898 DLSMNWTIP
-908 GGVSLIAD
+908 GGINLIAD

-923 GYTTQQDD
+923 GYSTQQED
-931 EFVINAEISKLLFKN
+931 EFVLNAEISKLLFKD
-946 KFTLALKAYDILNQ
+946 KFTLALKAYDILGQ
-960 SKNLNVSDA
+960 SKNLNVSDE
-969 SNYHQETRNNTL
+969 SNYHQETVNNTL

-995 FNANG
+995 FNGNG

>member
-13 VATLVCMAAV
+13 VATLVCMVAV

-55 TDTTTAK
+55 TDTTTAR

-247 FGNAMAGGGHDLPD
+247 FGNAMAGGGHDIRQ
-261 KGFYNAE
+261 KGYYSAE
-268 TPWYKEGWRYQGAL
+268 NPWYKDGWRYQGAM
-282 MAGRFSK
+282 MAGRFGK
-289 NSQLSVILNYNNT
+289 KSQLSIILNANNT

-320 SRGFGRGT
+320 ARGMGRGV
-328 GGWGRNGITT
+328 GGWSRNGITT

-350 LDGDME
+350 LGGDME

-364 GSNRYVEEE
+364 GSNRYVTED
-373 SSRTTYM
+373 SRKITYM
-380 DDGSSLIYDNDG
+380 DDDTNTIYDNRG
-392 YNLSNSQGHRF
+392 ENITNSQGHRF

-408 HEFSENTSIIF
+408 HKFSENTSILF

-426 HGSYSEYSDFS
+426 HGNFSENSDFE
-437 TWTDPADGRDR
+437 TYTKRQDGSETRD
-448 TLTNEG
+448 NYG
-454 FNENTGYNTNWNASG
+454 FSDNTGFNTNWNASG

-483 LSANVYYNFSNNDLD
+483 ISANIRYDFSNNDLD
-498 GFNQSYTDNDSA
+498 GFNQSYTHNDNPE
-510 AEGDEEI
+510 EGETPEEI
-517 VNQRFDQNSRSSSV
+517 VNQRYDQESKSSSISG
-531 NVRAVY
+531 RIVY
-537 TEPLGHDFYLEANY
+537 TEPLGGDFYLEANY
-551 SYRWSRSVSVKDTY
+551 SYSWNRSTSFKNTY
-565 QSLTNGM
+565 DSSTN
-572 TSSFDQSMGRD
+572 
-583 VSHLVYSYDGEFRN
+583 DGVEN
-597 EDYSNSISNTSQNHS
+597 GYLNYNSQGETWNPYYSNSVVNDYQNHS
-612 AGANFMY
+612 AGMNFMY
-619 QKDKIRA
+619 QKGKVRA
-626 QVGASFRPT
+626 QLGAAFRPT
-635 ITDNLTN
+635 ITDNETN
-642 GEKYESTVF
+642 GEKYESTVY
-651 NWSPQVMFSYDFD
+651 NWSPQMMLSYDFN
-664 DNTNVRMFYF
+664 DNSNVRMFYF
-674 GNSSQPSTSQL
+674 GRSSQPSTSQL

-691 SDPLNV
+691 SDPRNV

-704 TPYFNHNMRGM
+704 EPYFNHNIRGM
-715 FRFTDKDTFLT
+715 FRYTNKDTFT
-726 INTRLGGGFVQ
+726 SIHTRVGGAMVQ
-737 DGITNAL
+737 NGITNAL
-744 WYDDGGV
+744 WYDDDKV
-751 QYSMPLNGP
+751 QYSLPLNGP
-760 LSGNADMRFSL
+760 VSGNADMRFSVSS
-771 NTPIAKSQF
+771 PIARSQF
-780 SIFTMTNFRYSASTS
+780 SIFSMTNFRYSRSMS
-795 YVGRTDSGQSD
+795 YVGRSQMGD
-806 AFTGLYYNE
+806 AFTTMYYNE
-815 TDGTMDYEAF
+815 TEGTMDYETF
-825 HRDFFSHSD
+825 HRDFFEHSD
-834 EGSLGLNLLDF
+834 PASRCLELLDY
-845 FQESRTQTLS
+845 FQQSNTNSLS
-855 FTQRLRFTYRN
+855 FTQRLRFTFRN
-866 DFVEIDLGGRT
+866 DLVEIDLGGRT

-883 YTVAEYNQSATWNNQ
+883 YSVTEYNQSATWNNKI
-898 VDFSMNWTIP
+898 DLSMNWTIP
-908 GGVSLIAD
+908 GGINIIAD

-923 GYTTQQDD
+923 GYSTQQED
-931 EFVINAEISKLLFKN
+931 EFVLNAEISKLLFKD
-946 KFTLALKAYDILNQ
+946 KFTLALKAYDILGQ
-960 SKNLNVSDA
+960 SKNLNVSDE
-969 SNYHQETRNNTL
+969 SNYHQETVNNTL

-995 FNANG
+995 FNGNG
-1000 QQRGPG
+1000 QHRGPG
-1006 GHGPMGPPPRR
+1006 GPGHGPMGPPPRR

>member
-55 TDTTTAK
+55 TDTTTAR

-247 FGNAMAGGGHDLPD
+247 FGNAMAGGGHDIRQ
-261 KGFYNAE
+261 KGYYSAE
-268 TPWYKEGWRYQGAL
+268 NPWYKDGWRYQGAM
-282 MAGRFSK
+282 MAGRFGK
-289 NSQLSVILNYNNT
+289 KSQLSIILNANNT

-320 SRGFGRGT
+320 ARGMGRGV

-356 LVGNYLYS
+356 LIGNYLYN
-364 GSNRYVEEE
+364 GSNRYVTED
-373 SSRTTYM
+373 SRKITYM
-380 DDGSSLIYDNDG
+380 DDDTNTIYDNRGD
-392 YNLSNSQGHRF
+392 NITNSQGHRF

-408 HEFSENTSIIF
+408 HKFSENTSILF

-426 HGSYSEYSDFS
+426 HGNFSENSDFE
-437 TWTDPADGRDR
+437 TYTKRQDGSETRD
-448 TLTNEG
+448 NYG
-454 FNENTGYNTNWNASG
+454 FSDNTGFNTNWNASG

-498 GFNQSYTDNDSA
+498 GFNQSYTHNDNPE
-510 AEGDEEI
+510 EGETPEEI
-517 VNQRFDQNSRSSSV
+517 VNQRYDQESKSSSISG
-531 NVRAVY
+531 RIVY
-537 TEPLGHDFYLEANY
+537 TEPLGGDFYLEANY
-551 SYRWSRSVSVKDTY
+551 SYSWNRSTSFKNTY
-565 QSLTNGM
+565 DSSSNDGVENGYLNYN
-572 TSSFDQSMGRD
+572 SQ
-583 VSHLVYSYDGEFRN
+583 GETWN
-597 EDYSNSISNTSQNHS
+597 PYYSNSVVNDYQNHS
-612 AGANFMY
+612 AGMNFMY
-619 QKDKIRA
+619 QKGKVRA
-626 QVGASFRPT
+626 QLGAAFRPT
-635 ITDNLTN
+635 ITDNETN
-642 GEKYESTVF
+642 GEKYESTVY
-651 NWSPQVMFSYDFD
+651 NWSPQMMLSYDFN
-664 DNTNVRMFYF
+664 DNSNVRMFYF
-674 GNSSQPSTSQL
+674 GRSSQPSTSQL

-691 SDPLNV
+691 SDPRNV

-704 TPYFNHNMRGM
+704 EPYFNHNIRGM
-715 FRFTDKDTFLT
+715 FRYTNKDTFT
-726 INTRLGGGFVQ
+726 SIHTRVGGAMVQ
-737 DGITNAL
+737 NGITNAL
-744 WYDDGGV
+744 WYDDDKV
-751 QYSMPLNGP
+751 QYSLPLNGP
-760 LSGNADMRFSL
+760 VSGNADMRFSVSS
-771 NTPIAKSQF
+771 PIARSQF
-780 SIFTMTNFRYSASTS
+780 SIFSMTNFRYSRSMS
-795 YVGRTDSGQSD
+795 YVGRSQMGD
-806 AFTGLYYNE
+806 AFTTMYYNE
-815 TDGTMDYEAF
+815 TEGTMDYETF
-825 HRDFFSHSD
+825 HRDFFEHSD
-834 EGSLGLNLLDF
+834 PASRCLELLDY
-845 FQESRTQTLS
+845 FQQSNTNSLS
-855 FTQRLRFTYRN
+855 FTQRLRFTFRN
-866 DFVEIDLGGRT
+866 DLVEIDLGGRT

-883 YTVAEYNQSATWNNQ
+883 YSVTEYNQSATWNNKI
-898 VDFSMNWTIP
+898 DLSMNWTIP
-908 GGVSLIAD
+908 GGINLIAD

-923 GYTTQQDD
+923 GYSTQQED
-931 EFVINAEISKLLFKN
+931 EFVLNAEISKLLFKD
-946 KFTLALKAYDILNQ
+946 KFTLALKAYDILGQ
-960 SKNLNVSDA
+960 SKNLNVSDE
-969 SNYHQETRNNTL
+969 SNYHQETVNNTL

-995 FNANG
+995 FNGNG
-1000 QQRGPG
+1000 QHRGPG
-1006 GHGPMGPPPRR
+1006 GPGHGPMGPPSRR

>member
-247 FGNAMAGGGHDLPD
+247 FGNAMAGGGHDIRQ
-261 KGFYNAE
+261 KGYYSAE
-268 TPWYKEGWRYQGAL
+268 NPWYKDGWRYQGAM
-282 MAGRFSK
+282 MAGRFGK
-289 NSQLSVILNYNNT
+289 KSQLSIILNANNT

-320 SRGFGRGT
+320 ARGMGRGV

-356 LVGNYLYS
+356 LIGNYLYN
-364 GSNRYVEEE
+364 GSNRYVTED
-373 SSRTTYM
+373 SRKITYM
-380 DDGSSLIYDNDG
+380 DDGTNTIYDNRG
-392 YNLSNSQGHRF
+392 ENITNSQGHRF

-408 HEFSENTSIIF
+408 HKFSENTSILF

-426 HGSYSEYSDFS
+426 HGNFSENSDFE
-437 TWTDPADGRDR
+437 TYTERQDGSETRD
-448 TLTNEG
+448 NYG
-454 FNENTGYNTNWNASG
+454 FSDNTGFNTNWNASG

-483 LSANVYYNFSNNDLD
+483 ISANIRYDISNNDLD
-498 GFNQSYTDNDSA
+498 GFNQSYTHNDNPE
-510 AEGDEEI
+510 EGETPEEI
-517 VNQRFDQNSRSSSV
+517 VNQRYDQESKSSSISG
-531 NVRAVY
+531 RIVY
-537 TEPLGHDFYLEANY
+537 TEPLGGDFYLEANY
-551 SYRWSRSVSVKDTY
+551 SYSWNRSTSFKNTY
-565 QSLTNGM
+565 DSSTN
-572 TSSFDQSMGRD
+572 
-583 VSHLVYSYDGEFRN
+583 DGVEN
-597 EDYSNSISNTSQNHS
+597 GYLNYNSQGETWNPYYSNSVVNDYQNHS
-612 AGANFMY
+612 AGMNFMY
-619 QKDKIRA
+619 QKGKVRA
-626 QVGASFRPT
+626 QLGAAFRPT
-635 ITDNLTN
+635 ITDNETN
-642 GEKYESTVF
+642 GEKYESTVY
-651 NWSPQVMFSYDFD
+651 NWSPQMMLSYDFN
-664 DNTNVRMFYF
+664 DNSNVRMFYF
-674 GNSSQPSTSQL
+674 GRSSQPSTSQL

-691 SDPLNV
+691 SDPRNV

-704 TPYFNHNMRGM
+704 EPYFNHNIRGM
-715 FRFTDKDTFLT
+715 FRYTNKDTFT
-726 INTRLGGGFVQ
+726 SIHTRVGGAMVQ
-737 DGITNAL
+737 NGITNAL
-744 WYDDGGV
+744 WYDDDKV
-751 QYSMPLNGP
+751 QYSLPLNGP
-760 LSGNADMRFSL
+760 VSGNADMRFSVSS
-771 NTPIAKSQF
+771 PIARSQF
-780 SIFTMTNFRYSASTS
+780 SIFSMTNFRYSRSMS
-795 YVGRTDSGQSD
+795 YVGRSQMGD
-806 AFTGLYYNE
+806 AFTTMYYNE
-815 TDGTMDYEAF
+815 TEGTMDYETF
-825 HRDFFSHSD
+825 HRDFFEHSD
-834 EGSLGLNLLDF
+834 PASRCLELLDY
-845 FQESRTQTLS
+845 FQQSNTNSLS
-855 FTQRLRFTYRN
+855 FTQRLRFTFRN
-866 DFVEIDLGGRT
+866 DLVEIDLGGRT

-883 YTVAEYNQSATWNNQ
+883 YSVTEYNQSATWNNQ

-908 GGVSLIAD
+908 GGINLIAD

-923 GYTTQQDD
+923 GYSQQQED
-931 EFVINAEISKLLFKN
+931 EFVLNAEISKLLFKD
-946 KFTLALKAYDILNQ
+946 KFTLALKAYDILGQ
-960 SKNLNVSDA
+960 SKNLNVSDE
-969 SNYHQETRNNTL
+969 SNYHQETVNNTL

-995 FNANG
+995 FNGNG

>member
-55 TDTTTAK
+55 TDTTTAR

-247 FGNAMAGGGHDLPD
+247 FGNAMAGGGHDIRQ
-261 KGFYNAE
+261 KGYYSAE
-268 TPWYKEGWRYQGAL
+268 NPWYKDGWRYQGAM
-282 MAGRFSK
+282 MAGRFGK
-289 NSQLSVILNYNNT
+289 KSQLSIILNANNT

-314 MQTMRG
+314 MQNMRG
-320 SRGFGRGT
+320 ARGMGRGV

-356 LVGNYLYS
+356 LIGNYLYN
-364 GSNRYVEEE
+364 GSNRYVTED
-373 SSRTTYM
+373 SRKITYM
-380 DDGSSLIYDNDG
+380 DDGTNTIYDDRGENIT
-392 YNLSNSQGHRF
+392 NSQGHRF

-408 HEFSENTSIIF
+408 HKFSENTSILF

-426 HGSYSEYSDFS
+426 HGNFSENSDFE
-437 TWTDPADGRDR
+437 TYTKRQDGSETRD
-448 TLTNEG
+448 NYG
-454 FNENTGYNTNWNASG
+454 FSDNTGFNTNWNASG

-483 LSANVYYNFSNNDLD
+483 ISANIRYDFSNNDLD
-498 GFNQSYTDNDSA
+498 GFNQSYTHNDNPE
-510 AEGDEEI
+510 EGETPEEI
-517 VNQRFDQNSRSSSV
+517 VNQRYDQESKSSSISG
-531 NVRAVY
+531 RIVY
-537 TEPLGHDFYLEANY
+537 TEPLGGDFYLEANY
-551 SYRWSRSVSVKDTY
+551 SYSWNRSTSFKNTY
-565 QSLTNGM
+565 DSSTN
-572 TSSFDQSMGRD
+572 
-583 VSHLVYSYDGEFRN
+583 DGVEN
-597 EDYSNSISNTSQNHS
+597 GYLNYNSQGETWNPYYSNSVVNDYQNHS
-612 AGANFMY
+612 AGMNFMY
-619 QKDKIRA
+619 QKGKVRA
-626 QVGASFRPT
+626 QLGAAFRPT
-635 ITDNLTN
+635 ITDNETN
-642 GEKYESTVF
+642 GEKYESTVY
-651 NWSPQVMFSYDFD
+651 NWSPQMMLSYDFN
-664 DNTNVRMFYF
+664 DNSNVRMFYF
-674 GNSSQPSTSQL
+674 GRSSQPSTSQL

-691 SDPLNV
+691 SDPRNV

-704 TPYFNHNMRGM
+704 EPYFNHNIRGM
-715 FRFTDKDTFLT
+715 FRYTNKDTFT
-726 INTRLGGGFVQ
+726 SIHTRVGGAMVQ
-737 DGITNAL
+737 NGITNAL
-744 WYDDGGV
+744 WYDDDKV
-751 QYSMPLNGP
+751 QYSLPLNGP
-760 LSGNADMRFSL
+760 VSGNADMRFSVSS
-771 NTPIAKSQF
+771 PIARSQF
-780 SIFTMTNFRYSASTS
+780 SIFSMTNFRYSRSMS
-795 YVGRTDSGQSD
+795 YVGRSQMGD
-806 AFTGLYYNE
+806 AFTTMYYNE
-815 TDGTMDYEAF
+815 TEGTMDYETF
-825 HRDFFSHSD
+825 HRDFFEHSD
-834 EGSLGLNLLDF
+834 PASRCLELLDY
-845 FQESRTQTLS
+845 FQQSNTNSLS
-855 FTQRLRFTYRN
+855 FTQRLRFTFRN
-866 DFVEIDLGGRT
+866 DLVEIDLGGRT

-883 YTVAEYNQSATWNNQ
+883 YSVTEYNQSATWNNKI
-898 VDFSMNWTIP
+898 DLSMNWTIP
-908 GGVSLIAD
+908 GGINLIAD

-923 GYTTQQDD
+923 GYSTQQED
-931 EFVINAEISKLLFKN
+931 EFVLNAEISKLLFKD
-946 KFTLALKAYDILNQ
+946 KFTLALKAYDILGQ
-960 SKNLNVSDA
+960 SKNLNVSDE
-969 SNYHQETRNNTL
+969 SNYHQETVNNTL

-995 FNANG
+995 FNGNG

>member
-13 VATLVCMAAV
+13 VATLVCMVAV

-55 TDTTTAK
+55 TDTTTAR

-247 FGNAMAGGGHDLPD
+247 FGNAMAGGGHDIRQ
-261 KGFYNAE
+261 KGYYSAE
-268 TPWYKEGWRYQGAL
+268 NPWYKDGWRYQGAM
-282 MAGRFSK
+282 MAGRFGK
-289 NSQLSVILNYNNT
+289 KSQLSIILNANNT

-308 DVAGSM
+308 DMAGSM

-320 SRGFGRGT
+320 ARGMGRGV
-328 GGWGRNGITT
+328 GGWSRNGITT

-364 GSNRYVEEE
+364 GSNRYVTED
-373 SSRTTYM
+373 SRKITYM
-380 DDGSSLIYDNDG
+380 DDDTNTIYDNRG
-392 YNLSNSQGHRF
+392 ENITNSQGHRF

-408 HEFSENTSIIF
+408 HKFSENTSILF

-426 HGSYSEYSDFS
+426 HGNFSENSDFE
-437 TWTDPADGRDR
+437 TYTKRQDGSETRD
-448 TLTNEG
+448 NYG
-454 FNENTGYNTNWNASG
+454 FSDNTGFNTNWNASG

-483 LSANVYYNFSNNDLD
+483 ISANIRYDFSNNDLD
-498 GFNQSYTDNDSA
+498 GFNQSYTHNDNPE
-510 AEGDEEI
+510 EGETPEEI
-517 VNQRFDQNSRSSSV
+517 VNQRYDQESKSSSISG
-531 NVRAVY
+531 RIVY
-537 TEPLGHDFYLEANY
+537 TEPLGGDFYLEANY
-551 SYRWSRSVSVKDTY
+551 SYSWNRSTSFKNTY
-565 QSLTNGM
+565 DSSTN
-572 TSSFDQSMGRD
+572 
-583 VSHLVYSYDGEFRN
+583 DGVEN
-597 EDYSNSISNTSQNHS
+597 GYLNYNSQGETWNPYYSNSVVNDYQNHS
-612 AGANFMY
+612 AGMNFMY
-619 QKDKIRA
+619 QKGKVRA
-626 QVGASFRPT
+626 QLGAAFRPT
-635 ITDNLTN
+635 ITDNETN
-642 GEKYESTVF
+642 GEKYESTVY
-651 NWSPQVMFSYDFD
+651 NWSPQMMLSYDFN
-664 DNTNVRMFYF
+664 DNSNVRMFYF
-674 GNSSQPSTSQL
+674 GRSSQPSTSQL

-691 SDPLNV
+691 SDPRNV

-704 TPYFNHNMRGM
+704 EPYFNHNIRGM
-715 FRFTDKDTFLT
+715 FRYTNKDTFT
-726 INTRLGGGFVQ
+726 SIHTRVGGAMVQ
-737 DGITNAL
+737 NGITNAL
-744 WYDDGGV
+744 WYDDDKV
-751 QYSMPLNGP
+751 QYSLPLNGP
-760 LSGNADMRFSL
+760 VSGNADMRFSVSS
-771 NTPIAKSQF
+771 PIARSQF
-780 SIFTMTNFRYSASTS
+780 SIFSMTNFRYSRSMS
-795 YVGRTDSGQSD
+795 YVGRSQMGD
-806 AFTGLYYNE
+806 AFTTMYYNE
-815 TDGTMDYEAF
+815 TEGTMDYETF
-825 HRDFFSHSD
+825 HRDFFEHSD
-834 EGSLGLNLLDF
+834 PASRCLELIDY
-845 FQESRTQTLS
+845 FQQSNTNSLS
-855 FTQRLRFTYRN
+855 FTQRLRFTFRN
-866 DFVEIDLGGRT
+866 DLVEIDLGGRT

-883 YTVAEYNQSATWNNQ
+883 YSVTEYNQSATWNNKI
-898 VDFSMNWTIP
+898 DLSMNWTIP
-908 GGVSLIAD
+908 GGINLIAD

-923 GYTTQQDD
+923 GYSTQQED
-931 EFVINAEISKLLFKN
+931 EFVLNAEISKLLFKD
-946 KFTLALKAYDILNQ
+946 KFTLALKAYDILGQ
-960 SKNLNVSDA
+960 SKNLNVSDE
-969 SNYHQETRNNTL
+969 SNYHQETVNNTL

-995 FNANG
+995 FNGNG
-1000 QQRGPG
+1000 QHRGPG
-1006 GHGPMGPPPRR
+1006 GPGHGPMGPPPRR

>member
-247 FGNAMAGGGHDLPD
+247 FGNAMAGGGHDIRQ
-261 KGFYNAE
+261 KGYYSAE
-268 TPWYKEGWRYQGAL
+268 NPWYKDGWRYQGAM
-282 MAGRFSK
+282 MAGRFGK
-289 NSQLSVILNYNNT
+289 KSQLSIILNANNT

-320 SRGFGRGT
+320 ARGMGRGV

-356 LVGNYLYS
+356 LIGNYLYN
-364 GSNRYVEEE
+364 GSNRYVTED
-373 SSRTTYM
+373 SRKITYM
-380 DDGSSLIYDNDG
+380 DDGTNTIYDDRGENIT
-392 YNLSNSQGHRF
+392 NSQGHRF

-408 HEFSENTSIIF
+408 HKFSENTSILF

-426 HGSYSEYSDFS
+426 HGNFSENSDFE
-437 TWTDPADGRDR
+437 TYTKRQDGSETRD
-448 TLTNEG
+448 NYG
-454 FNENTGYNTNWNASG
+454 FSDNTGFNTNWNASG

-483 LSANVYYNFSNNDLD
+483 ISANIRYDFSNNDLD
-498 GFNQSYTDNDSA
+498 GFNQSYTHNDNPE
-510 AEGDEEI
+510 EGETPEEI
-517 VNQRFDQNSRSSSV
+517 VNQRYDQESKSSSISG
-531 NVRAVY
+531 RIVY
-537 TEPLGHDFYLEANY
+537 TEPLGGDFYLEANY
-551 SYRWSRSVSVKDTY
+551 SYSWNRSTSFKNTY
-565 QSLTNGM
+565 DSSTN
-572 TSSFDQSMGRD
+572 
-583 VSHLVYSYDGEFRN
+583 DGVEN
-597 EDYSNSISNTSQNHS
+597 GYLNYNSQGETWNPYYSNSVVNDYQNHS
-612 AGANFMY
+612 AGMNFMY
-619 QKDKIRA
+619 QKGKVRA
-626 QVGASFRPT
+626 QLGAAFRPT
-635 ITDNLTN
+635 ITDNETN
-642 GEKYESTVF
+642 GEKYESTVY
-651 NWSPQVMFSYDFD
+651 NWSPQMMLSYDFN
-664 DNTNVRMFYF
+664 DNSNVRMFYF
-674 GNSSQPSTSQL
+674 GRSSQPSTSQL

-691 SDPLNV
+691 SDPRNV

-704 TPYFNHNMRGM
+704 EPYFNHNIRGM
-715 FRFTDKDTFLT
+715 FRYTNKDTFT
-726 INTRLGGGFVQ
+726 SIHTRVGGAMVQ
-737 DGITNAL
+737 NGITNAL
-744 WYDDGGV
+744 WYDDDKV
-751 QYSMPLNGP
+751 QYSLPLNGP
-760 LSGNADMRFSL
+760 VSGNADMRFSVSS
-771 NTPIAKSQF
+771 PIARSQF
-780 SIFTMTNFRYSASTS
+780 SIFSMTNFRYSRSMS
-795 YVGRTDSGQSD
+795 YVGRSQMGD
-806 AFTGLYYNE
+806 AFTTMYYNE
-815 TDGTMDYEAF
+815 TEGTMDYETF
-825 HRDFFSHSD
+825 HRDFFEHSD
-834 EGSLGLNLLDF
+834 PASRCLELLDY
-845 FQESRTQTLS
+845 FQQSNTNSLS
-855 FTQRLRFTYRN
+855 FTQRLRFTFRN
-866 DFVEIDLGGRT
+866 DLVEIDLGGRT

-883 YTVAEYNQSATWNNQ
+883 YSVTEYNQSATWNNKI
-898 VDFSMNWTIP
+898 DLSMNWTIP
-908 GGVSLIAD
+908 GGINLIAD

-923 GYTTQQDD
+923 GYSTQQED
-931 EFVINAEISKLLFKN
+931 EFVLNAEISKLLFKD
-946 KFTLALKAYDILNQ
+946 KFTLALKAYDILGQ
-960 SKNLNVSDA
+960 SKNLNVSDE
-969 SNYHQETRNNTL
+969 SNYHQETVNNTL

-995 FNANG
+995 FNGNG

>member
-55 TDTTTAK
+55 TDTTTAR

-247 FGNAMAGGGHDLPD
+247 FGNAMAGGGHDIRQ
-261 KGFYNAE
+261 KGYYSAE
-268 TPWYKEGWRYQGAL
+268 NPWYKDGWRYQGAM
-282 MAGRFSK
+282 MAGRFGK
-289 NSQLSVILNYNNT
+289 KSQLSIILNANNT

-356 LVGNYLYS
+356 LIGNYLYN
-364 GSNRYVEEE
+364 GSNRYVTED
-373 SSRTTYM
+373 SRKITYM
-380 DDGSSLIYDNDG
+380 DDGTNTIYDNRG
-392 YNLSNSQGHRF
+392 ENITNSQGHRF

-408 HEFSENTSIIF
+408 HKFSENTSILF

-426 HGSYSEYSDFS
+426 HGNFSENSDFE
-437 TWTDPADGRDR
+437 TYTKRQDGSETRD
-448 TLTNEG
+448 NYG
-454 FNENTGYNTNWNASG
+454 FSDNTGFNTNWNASG

-483 LSANVYYNFSNNDLD
+483 ISANIRYDFSNNDLD
-498 GFNQSYTDNDSA
+498 GFNQSYTHNDNPE
-510 AEGDEEI
+510 EGETPEEI
-517 VNQRFDQNSRSSSV
+517 VNQRYDQESKSSSISG
-531 NVRAVY
+531 RIVY
-537 TEPLGHDFYLEANY
+537 TEPLGGDFYLEANY
-551 SYRWSRSVSVKDTY
+551 SYSWNRSTSFKNTY
-565 QSLTNGM
+565 DSSTN
-572 TSSFDQSMGRD
+572 
-583 VSHLVYSYDGEFRN
+583 DGVEN
-597 EDYSNSISNTSQNHS
+597 GYLNYNSQGETWNPYYSNSVVNDYQNHS
-612 AGANFMY
+612 AGMNFMY
-619 QKDKIRA
+619 QKGKVRA
-626 QVGASFRPT
+626 QLGAAFRPT
-635 ITDNLTN
+635 ITDNETN
-642 GEKYESTVF
+642 GEKYESTVY
-651 NWSPQVMFSYDFD
+651 NWSPQMMLSYDFN
-664 DNTNVRMFYF
+664 DNSNVRMFYF
-674 GNSSQPSTSQL
+674 GRSSQPSTSQL

-691 SDPLNV
+691 SDPRNV

-704 TPYFNHNMRGM
+704 EPYFNHNIRGM
-715 FRFTDKDTFLT
+715 FRYTNKDTFT
-726 INTRLGGGFVQ
+726 SIHTRVGGAMVQ
-737 DGITNAL
+737 NGITNAL
-744 WYDDGGV
+744 WYDDDKV
-751 QYSMPLNGP
+751 QYSLPLNGP
-760 LSGNADMRFSL
+760 VSGNADMRFSVSS
-771 NTPIAKSQF
+771 PIARSQF
-780 SIFTMTNFRYSASTS
+780 SIFSMTNFRYSRSMS
-795 YVGRTDSGQSD
+795 YVGRSQMGD
-806 AFTGLYYNE
+806 AFTTMYYNE
-815 TDGTMDYEAF
+815 TEGTMDYETF
-825 HRDFFSHSD
+825 HRDFFEHSD
-834 EGSLGLNLLDF
+834 PASRCLELLDY
-845 FQESRTQTLS
+845 FQQSNTNSLS
-855 FTQRLRFTYRN
+855 FTQRLRFTFRN
-866 DFVEIDLGGRT
+866 DLVEIDLGGRT

-883 YTVAEYNQSATWNNQ
+883 YSVTEYNQSATWNNKI
-898 VDFSMNWTIP
+898 DLSMNWTIP
-908 GGVSLIAD
+908 GGINLIAD

-923 GYTTQQDD
+923 GYSTQQED
-931 EFVINAEISKLLFKN
+931 EFVLNAEISKLLFKD
-946 KFTLALKAYDILNQ
+946 KFTLALKAYDILGQ
-960 SKNLNVSDA
+960 SKNLNVSDE
-969 SNYHQETRNNTL
+969 SNYHQETVNNTL

-995 FNANG
+995 FNGNG
-1000 QQRGPG
+1000 QHRGPG
-1006 GHGPMGPPPRR
+1006 GPGHGPMGPPPRR

>member
-55 TDTTTAK
+55 TDTTTAR

-234 IDLSIKPGMMDGW
+234 IDLSIRPGMMDGW
-247 FGNAMAGGGHDLPD
+247 FGNAMAGGGHDIRQ
-261 KGFYNAE
+261 KGYYSAE
-268 TPWYKEGWRYQGAL
+268 NPWYKDGWRYQGAM
-282 MAGRFSK
+282 MAGRFGK
-289 NSQLSVILNYNNT
+289 KSQLSIILNANNT

-320 SRGFGRGT
+320 ARGMGRGV

-356 LVGNYLYS
+356 LIGNYLYN
-364 GSNRYVEEE
+364 GSNRYVTED
-373 SSRTTYM
+373 SRKITYM
-380 DDGSSLIYDNDG
+380 DDGTNTIYDNRG
-392 YNLSNSQGHRF
+392 ENITNSQGHRF

-408 HEFSENTSIIF
+408 HKFSENTSILF

-426 HGSYSEYSDFS
+426 HGNFSENSDFE
-437 TWTDPADGRDR
+437 TYTKRQDGSETRD
-448 TLTNEG
+448 NYG
-454 FNENTGYNTNWNASG
+454 FSDNTGFNTNWNASG

-483 LSANVYYNFSNNDLD
+483 ISANIRYDFSNNDLD
-498 GFNQSYTDNDSA
+498 GFNQSYTHNDNPE
-510 AEGDEEI
+510 EGETPEEI
-517 VNQRFDQNSRSSSV
+517 VNQRYDQESKSSSISG
-531 NVRAVY
+531 RIVY
-537 TEPLGHDFYLEANY
+537 TEPLGGDFYLEANY
-551 SYRWSRSVSVKDTY
+551 SYSWNRSTSFKNTY
-565 QSLTNGM
+565 DSSTN
-572 TSSFDQSMGRD
+572 
-583 VSHLVYSYDGEFRN
+583 DGVEN
-597 EDYSNSISNTSQNHS
+597 GYLNYNSQGETWNPYYSNSVVNDYQNHS
-612 AGANFMY
+612 AGMNFMY
-619 QKDKIRA
+619 QKGKVRA
-626 QVGASFRPT
+626 QLGAAFRPT
-635 ITDNLTN
+635 ITDNETN
-642 GEKYESTVF
+642 GEKYESTVY
-651 NWSPQVMFSYDFD
+651 NWSPQMMLSYDFN
-664 DNTNVRMFYF
+664 DNSNVRMFYF
-674 GNSSQPSTSQL
+674 GRSSQPSTSQL

-691 SDPLNV
+691 SDPRNV

-704 TPYFNHNMRGM
+704 EPYFNHNIRGM
-715 FRFTDKDTFLT
+715 FRYTNKDTFT
-726 INTRLGGGFVQ
+726 SIHTRVGGAMVQ
-737 DGITNAL
+737 NGITNAL
-744 WYDDGGV
+744 WYDDDKV
-751 QYSMPLNGP
+751 QYSLPLNGP
-760 LSGNADMRFSL
+760 VSGNADMRFSVSS
-771 NTPIAKSQF
+771 PIARSQF
-780 SIFTMTNFRYSASTS
+780 SIFSMTNFRYSRSMS
-795 YVGRTDSGQSD
+795 YVGRSQMGD
-806 AFTGLYYNE
+806 AFTTMYYNE
-815 TDGTMDYEAF
+815 TEGTMDYETF
-825 HRDFFSHSD
+825 HRDFFEHSD
-834 EGSLGLNLLDF
+834 PASRCLELLDY
-845 FQESRTQTLS
+845 FQQSNTNSLS
-855 FTQRLRFTYRN
+855 FTQRLRFTFRN
-866 DFVEIDLGGRT
+866 DLVEIDLGGRT

-883 YTVAEYNQSATWNNQ
+883 YSVTEYNQSATWNNKI
-898 VDFSMNWTIP
+898 DLSMNWTIP
-908 GGVSLIAD
+908 GGINIIAD

-923 GYTTQQDD
+923 GYSQQQED
-931 EFVINAEISKLLFKN
+931 EFVLNAEISKLLFKN
-946 KFTLALKAYDILNQ
+946 KFTLALKAYDILGQ
-960 SKNLNVSDA
+960 SKNLNVSDE
-969 SNYHQETRNNTL
+969 SNYHQETVNNTL

-995 FNANG
+995 FNGNG

>member
-247 FGNAMAGGGHDLPD
+247 FGNAMAGGGHDIRQ
-261 KGFYNAE
+261 KGYYSAE
-268 TPWYKEGWRYQGAL
+268 NPWYKDGWRYQGAM
-282 MAGRFSK
+282 MAGRFGK
-289 NSQLSVILNYNNT
+289 KSQLSIILNANNT

-356 LVGNYLYS
+356 LIGNYLYN
-364 GSNRYVEEE
+364 GSNRYVTED
-373 SSRTTYM
+373 SRKITYM
-380 DDGSSLIYDNDG
+380 DDGTNTIYDNRG
-392 YNLSNSQGHRF
+392 ENITNSQGHRF

-408 HEFSENTSIIF
+408 HKFSENTSILF

-426 HGSYSEYSDFS
+426 HGNFSENSDFE
-437 TWTDPADGRDR
+437 TYTKRQDGSETRD
-448 TLTNEG
+448 NYG
-454 FNENTGYNTNWNASG
+454 FSDNTGFNTNWNASG

-483 LSANVYYNFSNNDLD
+483 ISANIRYDFSNNDLD
-498 GFNQSYTDNDSA
+498 GFNQSYTHNDNPE
-510 AEGDEEI
+510 EGETPEEI
-517 VNQRFDQNSRSSSV
+517 VNQRYDQESKSSSISG
-531 NVRAVY
+531 RIVY
-537 TEPLGHDFYLEANY
+537 TEPLGGDFYLEANY
-551 SYRWSRSVSVKDTY
+551 SYSWNRSTSFKNTY
-565 QSLTNGM
+565 DSSTN
-572 TSSFDQSMGRD
+572 
-583 VSHLVYSYDGEFRN
+583 DGVEN
-597 EDYSNSISNTSQNHS
+597 GYLNYNSQGETWNPYYSNSVVNDYQNHS
-612 AGANFMY
+612 AGMNFMY
-619 QKDKIRA
+619 QKGKVRA
-626 QVGASFRPT
+626 QLGAAFRPT
-635 ITDNLTN
+635 ITDNETN
-642 GEKYESTVF
+642 GEKYESTVY
-651 NWSPQVMFSYDFD
+651 NWSPQMMLSYDFN
-664 DNTNVRMFYF
+664 DNSNVRMFYF
-674 GNSSQPSTSQL
+674 GRSSQPSTSQL

-691 SDPLNV
+691 SDPRNV

-704 TPYFNHNMRGM
+704 EPYFNHNIRGM
-715 FRFTDKDTFLT
+715 FRYTNKDTFT
-726 INTRLGGGFVQ
+726 SIHTRVGGAMVQ
-737 DGITNAL
+737 NGITNAL
-744 WYDDGGV
+744 WYDDDKV
-751 QYSMPLNGP
+751 QYSLPLNGP
-760 LSGNADMRFSL
+760 VSGNADMRFSVSS
-771 NTPIAKSQF
+771 PIARSQF
-780 SIFTMTNFRYSASTS
+780 SIFSMTNFRYSRSMS
-795 YVGRTDSGQSD
+795 YVGRSQMGD
-806 AFTGLYYNE
+806 AFTTMYYNE
-815 TDGTMDYEAF
+815 TEGTMDYETF
-825 HRDFFSHSD
+825 HRDFFEHSD
-834 EGSLGLNLLDF
+834 PASRCLELLDY
-845 FQESRTQTLS
+845 FQQSNTNSLS
-855 FTQRLRFTYRN
+855 FTQRLRFTFRN
-866 DFVEIDLGGRT
+866 DLVEIDLGGRT

-883 YTVAEYNQSATWNNQ
+883 YSVTEYNQSATWNNKI
-898 VDFSMNWTIP
+898 DLSMNWTIP
-908 GGVSLIAD
+908 GGINLIAD

-923 GYTTQQDD
+923 GYSQQQED
-931 EFVINAEISKLLFKN
+931 EFVLNAEISKLLFKD
-946 KFTLALKAYDILNQ
+946 KFTLALKAYDILGQ
-960 SKNLNVSDA
+960 SKNLNVSDE
-969 SNYHQETRNNTL
+969 SNYHQETVNNTL

-995 FNANG
+995 FNGNG
-1000 QQRGPG
+1000 QHRGPG
-1006 GHGPMGPPPRR
+1006 GHGPIGPPPRR

>member
-247 FGNAMAGGGHDLPD
+247 FGNAMAGGGHDIRQ
-261 KGFYNAE
+261 KGYYSAE
-268 TPWYKEGWRYQGAL
+268 NPWYKDGWRYQGAM
-282 MAGRFSK
+282 MAGRFGK
-289 NSQLSVILNYNNT
+289 KSQLSIILNANNT

-320 SRGFGRGT
+320 ARGMGRGV

-356 LVGNYLYS
+356 LIGNYLYN
-364 GSNRYVEEE
+364 GSNRYVTED
-373 SSRTTYM
+373 SRKITYM
-380 DDGSSLIYDNDG
+380 DDDTNTIYDNRG
-392 YNLSNSQGHRF
+392 ENITNSQGHRF

-408 HEFSENTSIIF
+408 HKFSENTSILI

-426 HGSYSEYSDFS
+426 HGNFSENSDFE
-437 TWTDPADGRDR
+437 TYTKRQDGSETRD
-448 TLTNEG
+448 NYG
-454 FNENTGYNTNWNASG
+454 FSDNTGFNTNWNASG

-483 LSANVYYNFSNNDLD
+483 ISANIRYDFSNNDLD
-498 GFNQSYTDNDSA
+498 GFNQSYTHNDNPE
-510 AEGDEEI
+510 EGETPEEI
-517 VNQRFDQNSRSSSV
+517 VNQRYDQESKSSSISG
-531 NVRAVY
+531 RIVY
-537 TEPLGHDFYLEANY
+537 TEPLGGDFYLEANY
-551 SYRWSRSVSVKDTY
+551 SYSWNRSTSFKNTY
-565 QSLTNGM
+565 DSSTN
-572 TSSFDQSMGRD
+572 
-583 VSHLVYSYDGEFRN
+583 DGVEN
-597 EDYSNSISNTSQNHS
+597 GYLNYNSQGETWNPYYSNSVVNDYQNHS
-612 AGANFMY
+612 AGMNFMY
-619 QKDKIRA
+619 QKGKVRA
-626 QVGASFRPT
+626 QLGAAFRPT
-635 ITDNLTN
+635 ITDNETN
-642 GEKYESTVF
+642 GEKYESTVY
-651 NWSPQVMFSYDFD
+651 NWSPQMMLSYDFN
-664 DNTNVRMFYF
+664 DNSNVRMFYF
-674 GNSSQPSTSQL
+674 GRSSQPSTSQL

-691 SDPLNV
+691 SDPRNV

-704 TPYFNHNMRGM
+704 EPYFNHNIRGM
-715 FRFTDKDTFLT
+715 FRYTNKDTFT
-726 INTRLGGGFVQ
+726 SIHTRVGGAMVQ
-737 DGITNAL
+737 NGITNAL
-744 WYDDGGV
+744 WYDDDKV
-751 QYSMPLNGP
+751 QYSLPLNGP
-760 LSGNADMRFSL
+760 VSGNADMRFSVSS
-771 NTPIAKSQF
+771 PIARSQF
-780 SIFTMTNFRYSASTS
+780 SIFSMTNFRYSRSMS
-795 YVGRTDSGQSD
+795 YVGRSQMGD
-806 AFTGLYYNE
+806 AFTTMYYNE
-815 TDGTMDYEAF
+815 TEGTMDYETF
-825 HRDFFSHSD
+825 HRDFFEHSD
-834 EGSLGLNLLDF
+834 PASRCLELLDY
-845 FQESRTQTLS
+845 FQQSNTNSLS
-855 FTQRLRFTYRN
+855 FTQRLRFTFRN
-866 DFVEIDLGGRT
+866 DLVEIDLGGRT

-883 YTVAEYNQSATWNNQ
+883 YSVTEYNQSATWNNKI
-898 VDFSMNWTIP
+898 DLSMNWTIP
-908 GGVSLIAD
+908 GGINLIAD

-923 GYTTQQDD
+923 GYSTQQED
-931 EFVINAEISKLLFKN
+931 EFVLNAEISKLLFKD
-946 KFTLALKAYDILNQ
+946 KFTLALKAYDILGQ
-960 SKNLNVSDA
+960 SKNLNVSDE
-969 SNYHQETRNNTL
+969 SNYHQETVNNTL

-995 FNANG
+995 FNGNG

>member
-13 VATLVCMAAV
+13 VVTVVCMAAV

-32 VSVSMVLSDS
+32 ASVSMVLSDS

-55 TDTTTAK
+55 TDTTTAR

-88 AEMMGYKTYSNI
+88 AEMMGYKTYSNL
-100 VKVSGKSVDLGT
+100 VKVAGKSVDLGT

-247 FGNAMAGGGHDLPD
+247 FGNAMAGGGHDIRQ
-261 KGFYNAE
+261 KGYYSAE
-268 TPWYKEGWRYQGAL
+268 NPWYKDGWRYQGAM
-282 MAGRFSK
+282 MAGRFGK
-289 NSQLSVILNYNNT
+289 KSQLSIILNANNT

-320 SRGFGRGT
+320 ARGMGRGV

-356 LVGNYLYS
+356 LIGNYLYN
-364 GSNRYVEEE
+364 GSNRYVTED
-373 SSRTTYM
+373 SRKITYM
-380 DDGSSLIYDNDG
+380 DDGTNTIYDNRG
-392 YNLSNSQGHRF
+392 ENITNSQGHRF

-408 HEFSENTSIIF
+408 HKFSENTSILF

-426 HGSYSEYSDFS
+426 HGNFSENSDFE
-437 TWTDPADGRDR
+437 TYTKRQDGSETRD
-448 TLTNEG
+448 NYG
-454 FNENTGYNTNWNASG
+454 FSDNTGFNTNWNASG

-483 LSANVYYNFSNNDLD
+483 ISANIRYDFSNNDLD
-498 GFNQSYTDNDSA
+498 GFNQSYTHNDNPE
-510 AEGDEEI
+510 EGETPEEI
-517 VNQRFDQNSRSSSV
+517 VNQRYDQESKSSSISG
-531 NVRAVY
+531 RIVY
-537 TEPLGHDFYLEANY
+537 TEPLGGDFYLEANY
-551 SYRWSRSVSVKDTY
+551 SYSWNRSTSFKNTY
-565 QSLTNGM
+565 DSSTN
-572 TSSFDQSMGRD
+572 
-583 VSHLVYSYDGEFRN
+583 DGVEN
-597 EDYSNSISNTSQNHS
+597 GYLNYNSQGETWNPYYSNSVVNDYQNHS
-612 AGANFMY
+612 AGMNFMY
-619 QKDKIRA
+619 QKGKVRA
-626 QVGASFRPT
+626 QLGAAFRPT
-635 ITDNLTN
+635 ITDNETN
-642 GEKYESTVF
+642 GEKYESTVY
-651 NWSPQVMFSYDFD
+651 NWSPQMMLSYDFN
-664 DNTNVRMFYF
+664 DNSNVRMFYF
-674 GNSSQPSTSQL
+674 GRSSQPSTSQL

-691 SDPLNV
+691 SDPRNV

-704 TPYFNHNMRGM
+704 EPYFNHNIRGM
-715 FRFTDKDTFLT
+715 FRYTNKDTFT
-726 INTRLGGGFVQ
+726 SIHTRVGGAMVQ
-737 DGITNAL
+737 NGITNAL
-744 WYDDGGV
+744 WYDDDKV
-751 QYSMPLNGP
+751 QYSLPLNGP
-760 LSGNADMRFSL
+760 VSGNADMRFSVSS
-771 NTPIAKSQF
+771 PIARSQF
-780 SIFTMTNFRYSASTS
+780 SIFSMTNFRYSRSMS
-795 YVGRTDSGQSD
+795 YVGRSQMGD
-806 AFTGLYYNE
+806 AFTTMYYNE
-815 TDGTMDYEAF
+815 TEGTMDYETF
-825 HRDFFSHSD
+825 HRDFFEHSD
-834 EGSLGLNLLDF
+834 PASRCLELLDY
-845 FQESRTQTLS
+845 FQQSNTNSLS
-855 FTQRLRFTYRN
+855 FTQRLRFTFRN
-866 DFVEIDLGGRT
+866 DLVEIDLGGRT

-883 YTVAEYNQSATWNNQ
+883 YSVTEYNQSATWNNKI
-898 VDFSMNWTIP
+898 DLSMNWTIP
-908 GGVSLIAD
+908 GGINLIAD

-923 GYTTQQDD
+923 GYSTQQED
-931 EFVINAEISKLLFKN
+931 EFVLNAEISKLLFKD
-946 KFTLALKAYDILNQ
+946 KFTLALKAYDILGQ
-960 SKNLNVSDA
+960 SKNLNVSDE
-969 SNYHQETRNNTL
+969 SNYHQETVNNTL

-995 FNANG
+995 FNGNG
-1000 QQRGPG
+1000 QQR

>member
-42 SNGEPVGFATVSL
+42 SSGEPVGFATVSL
-55 TDTTTAK
+55 TDTTTAR

-247 FGNAMAGGGHDLPD
+247 FGNAMAGGGHDIRQ
-261 KGFYNAE
+261 KGYYSAE
-268 TPWYKEGWRYQGAL
+268 NPWYKDGWRYQGAM
-282 MAGRFSK
+282 MAGRFGK
-289 NSQLSVILNYNNT
+289 KSQLSVILNYNNT

-364 GSNRYVEEE
+364 GSNRYVTED
-373 SSRTTYM
+373 SRKITYM
-380 DDGSSLIYDNDG
+380 DDDTNTIYDNRG
-392 YNLSNSQGHRF
+392 ENITNSQGHRF

-408 HEFSENTSIIF
+408 HKFSENTSILF

-426 HGSYSEYSDFS
+426 HGNFSENSDFE
-437 TWTDPADGRDR
+437 TYTKRQDGSETRD
-448 TLTNEG
+448 NYG
-454 FNENTGYNTNWNASG
+454 FSDNTGFNTNWNASG

-483 LSANVYYNFSNNDLD
+483 ISANIRYDFSNNDLD
-498 GFNQSYTDNDSA
+498 GFNQSYTHNDNPE
-510 AEGDEEI
+510 EGETPEEI
-517 VNQRFDQNSRSSSV
+517 VNQRYDQESKSSSISG
-531 NVRAVY
+531 RIVY
-537 TEPLGHDFYLEANY
+537 TEPLGGDFYLEANY
-551 SYRWSRSVSVKDTY
+551 SYSWNRSTSFKNTY
-565 QSLTNGM
+565 DSSTN
-572 TSSFDQSMGRD
+572 
-583 VSHLVYSYDGEFRN
+583 DGVEN
-597 EDYSNSISNTSQNHS
+597 GYLNYNSQGETWNPYYSNSVVNDYQNHS
-612 AGANFMY
+612 AGMNFMY
-619 QKDKIRA
+619 QKGKVRA
-626 QVGASFRPT
+626 QLGAAFRPT
-635 ITDNLTN
+635 ITDNETN
-642 GEKYESTVF
+642 GEKYESTVY
-651 NWSPQVMFSYDFD
+651 NWSPQMMLSYDFN
-664 DNTNVRMFYF
+664 DNSNVRMFYF
-674 GNSSQPSTSQL
+674 GRSSQPSTSQL

-691 SDPLNV
+691 SDPRNV

-704 TPYFNHNMRGM
+704 EPYFNHNIRGM
-715 FRFTDKDTFLT
+715 FRYTNKDTFT
-726 INTRLGGGFVQ
+726 SIHTRVGGAMVQ
-737 DGITNAL
+737 NGITNAL
-744 WYDDGGV
+744 WYDDDKV
-751 QYSMPLNGP
+751 QYSLPLNGP
-760 LSGNADMRFSL
+760 VSGNADMRFSVSS
-771 NTPIAKSQF
+771 PIARSQF
-780 SIFTMTNFRYSASTS
+780 SIFSMTNFRYSRSMS
-795 YVGRTDSGQSD
+795 YVGRSQMGD
-806 AFTGLYYNE
+806 AFTTMYYNE
-815 TDGTMDYEAF
+815 TEGTMDYETF
-825 HRDFFSHSD
+825 HRDFFEHSD
-834 EGSLGLNLLDF
+834 PASRCLELLDY
-845 FQESRTQTLS
+845 FQQSNTNSLS
-855 FTQRLRFTYRN
+855 FTQRLRFTFRN
-866 DFVEIDLGGRT
+866 DLVEIDLGGRT

-883 YTVAEYNQSATWNNQ
+883 YSVTEYNQSATWNNKI
-898 VDFSMNWTIP
+898 DLSMNWTIP
-908 GGVSLIAD
+908 GGINLIAD

-923 GYTTQQDD
+923 GYSTQQED
-931 EFVINAEISKLLFKN
+931 EFVLNAEISKLLFKD
-946 KFTLALKAYDILNQ
+946 KFTLALKAYDILGQ
-960 SKNLNVSDA
+960 SKNLNVSDE
-969 SNYHQETRNNTL
+969 SNYHQETVNNTL

-995 FNANG
+995 FNGNG
-1000 QQRGPG
+1000 QHRGPG
-1006 GHGPMGPPPRR
+1006 GPGHGPMGPPPRR

>member
-55 TDTTTAK
+55 TDTTTAR

-247 FGNAMAGGGHDLPD
+247 FGNAMAGGGHDIRQ
-261 KGFYNAE
+261 KGYYSAE
-268 TPWYKEGWRYQGAL
+268 NPWYKDGWRYQGAM
-282 MAGRFSK
+282 MAGRFGK
-289 NSQLSVILNYNNT
+289 KSQLSIILNANNT

-320 SRGFGRGT
+320 ARGMGRGV
-328 GGWGRNGITT
+328 GGWSRNGITT

-350 LDGDME
+350 LGGDME

-364 GSNRYVEEE
+364 GSNRYVTED
-373 SSRTTYM
+373 SRKITYM
-380 DDGSSLIYDNDG
+380 DDDTNTIYDNRG
-392 YNLSNSQGHRF
+392 ENITNSQGHRF

-408 HEFSENTSIIF
+408 HKFSENTSILF

-426 HGSYSEYSDFS
+426 HGNFSENSDFE
-437 TWTDPADGRDR
+437 TYTKRQDGSETRD
-448 TLTNEG
+448 NYG
-454 FNENTGYNTNWNASG
+454 FSDNTGFNTNWNASG

-498 GFNQSYTDNDSA
+498 GFNQSYTHNDNPE
-510 AEGDEEI
+510 EGETPEEI
-517 VNQRFDQNSRSSSV
+517 VNQRYDQESKSSSISG
-531 NVRAVY
+531 RIVY
-537 TEPLGHDFYLEANY
+537 TEPLGGDFYLEANY
-551 SYRWSRSVSVKDTY
+551 SYSWNRSTSFKNTY
-565 QSLTNGM
+565 DSSTN
-572 TSSFDQSMGRD
+572 
-583 VSHLVYSYDGEFRN
+583 DGVEN
-597 EDYSNSISNTSQNHS
+597 GYLNYNSQGETWNPYYSNSVVNDYQNHS
-612 AGANFMY
+612 AGMNFMY
-619 QKDKIRA
+619 QKGKVRA
-626 QVGASFRPT
+626 QLGAAFRPT
-635 ITDNLTN
+635 ITDNETN
-642 GEKYESTVF
+642 GEKYESTVY
-651 NWSPQVMFSYDFD
+651 NWSPQMMLSYDFN
-664 DNTNVRMFYF
+664 DNSNVRMFYF
-674 GNSSQPSTSQL
+674 GRSSQPSTSQL
-685 MPVADN
+685 VPVADN
-691 SDPLNV
+691 SDPRNV

-704 TPYFNHNMRGM
+704 EPYFNHNIRGM
-715 FRFTDKDTFLT
+715 FRYTNKDTFT
-726 INTRLGGGFVQ
+726 SIHTRVGGAMVQ
-737 DGITNAL
+737 NGITNAL
-744 WYDDGGV
+744 WYDDDKV
-751 QYSMPLNGP
+751 QYSLPLNGP
-760 LSGNADMRFSL
+760 VSGNADMRFSVSS
-771 NTPIAKSQF
+771 PIARSQF
-780 SIFTMTNFRYSASTS
+780 SIFSMTNFRYSRSMS
-795 YVGRTDSGQSD
+795 YVGRSQMGD
-806 AFTGLYYNE
+806 AFTTMYYNE
-815 TDGTMDYEAF
+815 TEGTMDYETF
-825 HRDFFSHSD
+825 HRDFFEHSD
-834 EGSLGLNLLDF
+834 PASRCLELLDY
-845 FQESRTQTLS
+845 FQQSNTNSLS
-855 FTQRLRFTYRN
+855 FTQRLRFTFRN
-866 DFVEIDLGGRT
+866 DLVEIDLGGRT

-883 YTVAEYNQSATWNNQ
+883 YSVTEYNQSATWNNKI
-898 VDFSMNWTIP
+898 DLSMNWTIP
-908 GGVSLIAD
+908 GGINLIAD

-923 GYTTQQDD
+923 GYSTPQED
-931 EFVINAEISKLLFKN
+931 EFVLNAEISKLLFKN
-946 KFTLALKAYDILNQ
+946 KFTLALKAYDILGQ
-960 SKNLNVSDA
+960 SKNLNVSDE
-969 SNYHQETRNNTL
+969 SNYHQETVNNTL

-995 FNANG
+995 FNGNG
-1000 QQRGPG
+1000 QHRGPG
-1006 GHGPMGPPPRR
+1006 GPGHGPMGPPPRR

>member
-13 VATLVCMAAV
+13 VATLVCMVAV

-55 TDTTTAK
+55 TDTTTAR

-247 FGNAMAGGGHDLPD
+247 FGNAMAGGGHDIRQ
-261 KGFYNAE
+261 KGYYSAE
-268 TPWYKEGWRYQGAL
+268 NPWYKDGWRYQGAM
-282 MAGRFSK
+282 MAGRFGK
-289 NSQLSVILNYNNT
+289 KSQLSVILNYNNT

-356 LVGNYLYS
+356 LIGNYLYS
-364 GSNRYVEEE
+364 GSNRYVTED
-373 SSRTTYM
+373 SRKITYM
-380 DDGSSLIYDNDG
+380 DDDTNTIYDNRG
-392 YNLSNSQGHRF
+392 ENITNSQGHRF

-408 HEFSENTSIIF
+408 HKFSENTSILF

-426 HGSYSEYSDFS
+426 HGNFSENSDFE
-437 TWTDPADGRDR
+437 TYTKRQDGSETRD
-448 TLTNEG
+448 NYG
-454 FNENTGYNTNWNASG
+454 FSDNTGFNTNWNASG

-483 LSANVYYNFSNNDLD
+483 ISANIRYDFSNNDLD
-498 GFNQSYTDNDSA
+498 GFNQSYTHNDNPE
-510 AEGDEEI
+510 EGETPEEI
-517 VNQRFDQNSRSSSV
+517 VNQRYDQESKSSSISG
-531 NVRAVY
+531 RIVY
-537 TEPLGHDFYLEANY
+537 TEPLGGDFYLEANY
-551 SYRWSRSVSVKDTY
+551 SYSWNRSTSFKNTY
-565 QSLTNGM
+565 DSSTN
-572 TSSFDQSMGRD
+572 
-583 VSHLVYSYDGEFRN
+583 DGVEN
-597 EDYSNSISNTSQNHS
+597 GYLNYNSQGETWNPYYSNSVVNDYQNHS
-612 AGANFMY
+612 AGMNFMY
-619 QKDKIRA
+619 QKGKVRA
-626 QVGASFRPT
+626 QLGAAFRPT
-635 ITDNLTN
+635 ITDNETN
-642 GEKYESTVF
+642 GEKYESTVY
-651 NWSPQVMFSYDFD
+651 NWSPQMMLSYDFN
-664 DNTNVRMFYF
+664 DNSNVRMFYF
-674 GNSSQPSTSQL
+674 GRSSQPSTSQL

-691 SDPLNV
+691 SDPRNV

-704 TPYFNHNMRGM
+704 EPYFNHNIRGM
-715 FRFTDKDTFLT
+715 FRYTNKDTFT
-726 INTRLGGGFVQ
+726 SIHTRVGGAMVQ
-737 DGITNAL
+737 NGITNAL
-744 WYDDGGV
+744 WYDDDKV
-751 QYSMPLNGP
+751 QYSLPLNGP
-760 LSGNADMRFSL
+760 VSGNADMRFSVSS
-771 NTPIAKSQF
+771 PIARSQF
-780 SIFTMTNFRYSASTS
+780 SIFSMTNFRYSRSMS
-795 YVGRTDSGQSD
+795 YVGRSQMGD
-806 AFTGLYYNE
+806 AFTTMYYNE
-815 TDGTMDYEAF
+815 TEGTMDYETF
-825 HRDFFSHSD
+825 HRDFFEHSD
-834 EGSLGLNLLDF
+834 PASRCLELLDY
-845 FQESRTQTLS
+845 FQQSNTNSLS
-855 FTQRLRFTYRN
+855 FTQRLRFTFRN
-866 DFVEIDLGGRT
+866 DLVEIDLGGRT

-883 YTVAEYNQSATWNNQ
+883 YSVTEYNQSATWNNKI
-898 VDFSMNWTIP
+898 DLSMNWTIP
-908 GGVSLIAD
+908 GGINLIAD

-923 GYTTQQDD
+923 GYSTQQED
-931 EFVINAEISKLLFKN
+931 EFVLNAEISKLLFKD
-946 KFTLALKAYDILNQ
+946 KFTLALKAYDILGQ
-960 SKNLNVSDA
+960 SKNLNVSDE
-969 SNYHQETRNNTL
+969 SNYHQETVNNTL

-995 FNANG
+995 FNGNG

>member
-55 TDTTTAK
+55 TDTTTAR

-247 FGNAMAGGGHDLPD
+247 FGNAMAGGGHDIRQ
-261 KGFYNAE
+261 KGYYSAE
-268 TPWYKEGWRYQGAL
+268 NPWYKDGWRYQGAM
-282 MAGRFSK
+282 MAGRFGK
-289 NSQLSVILNYNNT
+289 KSQLSIILNANNT

-320 SRGFGRGT
+320 ARGMGRGV
-328 GGWGRNGITT
+328 GGWSRNGITT

-350 LDGDME
+350 LGGDME

-364 GSNRYVEEE
+364 GSNRYVTED
-373 SSRTTYM
+373 SRKITYM
-380 DDGSSLIYDNDG
+380 DDDTNTIYDNRG
-392 YNLSNSQGHRF
+392 ENITNSQGHRF

-408 HEFSENTSIIF
+408 HKFSENTSILF

-426 HGSYSEYSDFS
+426 HGNFSENSDFE
-437 TWTDPADGRDR
+437 TYTKRQDGSETRD
-448 TLTNEG
+448 NYG
-454 FNENTGYNTNWNASG
+454 FSDNTGFNTNWNASG

-483 LSANVYYNFSNNDLD
+483 ISANIRYDFSNNDLD
-498 GFNQSYTDNDSA
+498 GFNQSYTHNDNPE
-510 AEGDEEI
+510 EGETPEEI
-517 VNQRFDQNSRSSSV
+517 VNQRYDQESKSSSISG
-531 NVRAVY
+531 RIVY
-537 TEPLGHDFYLEANY
+537 TEPLGGDFYLEANY
-551 SYRWSRSVSVKDTY
+551 SYSWNRSTSFKNTY
-565 QSLTNGM
+565 DSSTN
-572 TSSFDQSMGRD
+572 
-583 VSHLVYSYDGEFRN
+583 DGVEN
-597 EDYSNSISNTSQNHS
+597 GYLNYNSQGETWNPYYSNSVVNDYQNHS
-612 AGANFMY
+612 AGMNFMY
-619 QKDKIRA
+619 QKGKVRA
-626 QVGASFRPT
+626 QLGAAFRPT
-635 ITDNLTN
+635 ITDNETN
-642 GEKYESTVF
+642 GEKYESTVY
-651 NWSPQVMFSYDFD
+651 NWSPQMMLSYDFN
-664 DNTNVRMFYF
+664 DNSNVRMFYF
-674 GNSSQPSTSQL
+674 GRSSQPSTSQL

-691 SDPLNV
+691 SDPRNV

-704 TPYFNHNMRGM
+704 EPYFNHNIRGM
-715 FRFTDKDTFLT
+715 FRYTNKDTFT
-726 INTRLGGGFVQ
+726 SIHTRVGGAMVQ
-737 DGITNAL
+737 NGITNAL
-744 WYDDGGV
+744 WYDDDKV
-751 QYSMPLNGP
+751 QYSLPLNGP
-760 LSGNADMRFSL
+760 VSGNADMRFSVSS
-771 NTPIAKSQF
+771 PIARSQF
-780 SIFTMTNFRYSASTS
+780 SIFSMTNFRYSRSMS
-795 YVGRTDSGQSD
+795 YVGRSQMGD
-806 AFTGLYYNE
+806 AFTQMYYNE
-815 TDGTMDYEAF
+815 TEGTMDYETF
-825 HRDFFSHSD
+825 HRDFFEHSD
-834 EGSLGLNLLDF
+834 PASRCLELLDY
-845 FQESRTQTLS
+845 FQQSNTNSLS
-855 FTQRLRFTYRN
+855 FTQRLRFTFRN
-866 DFVEIDLGGRT
+866 DLVEIDLGGRT

-883 YTVAEYNQSATWNNQ
+883 YSVTEYNQSATWNNKI
-898 VDFSMNWTIP
+898 DLSMNWTIP
-908 GGVSLIAD
+908 GGINIIAD

-923 GYTTQQDD
+923 GYSTQQED
-931 EFVINAEISKLLFKN
+931 EFVLNAEISKLLFKN
-946 KFTLALKAYDILNQ
+946 KFTLALKAYDILGQ
-960 SKNLNVSDA
+960 SKNLNVSDE
-969 SNYHQETRNNTL
+969 SNYHQETVNNTL

-995 FNANG
+995 FNGNG

>member
-234 IDLSIKPGMMDGW
+234 IDLSIRPGMMDGW
-247 FGNAMAGGGHDLPD
+247 FGNAMAGGGHDIRQ
-261 KGFYNAE
+261 KGYYSSEN
-268 TPWYKEGWRYQGAL
+268 PWYKDGWRYQGAM
-282 MAGRFSK
+282 MAGRFGK
-289 NSQLSVILNYNNT
+289 KSQLSIILNANNT

-320 SRGFGRGT
+320 ARGMGRGV

-356 LVGNYLYS
+356 LIGNYLYN
-364 GSNRYVEEE
+364 GSNRYVTED
-373 SSRTTYM
+373 SRKITYM
-380 DDGSSLIYDNDG
+380 DDDTNTIYDNRG
-392 YNLSNSQGHRF
+392 ENITNSQGHRF

-408 HEFSENTSIIF
+408 HKFSENTSILF

-426 HGSYSEYSDFS
+426 HGNFSENSDFE
-437 TWTDPADGRDR
+437 TYTKRQDGSETRD
-448 TLTNEG
+448 NYG
-454 FNENTGYNTNWNASG
+454 FSDNTGFNTNWNASG

-483 LSANVYYNFSNNDLD
+483 ISANIRYDFSNNDLD
-498 GFNQSYTDNDSA
+498 GFNQSYTHNDNPE
-510 AEGDEEI
+510 EGETPEEI
-517 VNQRFDQNSRSSSV
+517 VNQRYDQESKSSSISG
-531 NVRAVY
+531 RIVY
-537 TEPLGHDFYLEANY
+537 TEPLGGDFYLEANY
-551 SYRWSRSVSVKDTY
+551 SYSWNRSTSFKNTY
-565 QSLTNGM
+565 DSSTN
-572 TSSFDQSMGRD
+572 
-583 VSHLVYSYDGEFRN
+583 DGVEN
-597 EDYSNSISNTSQNHS
+597 GYLNYNSQGETWNPYYSNSVVNDYQNHS
-612 AGANFMY
+612 AGMNFMY
-619 QKDKIRA
+619 QKGKVRA
-626 QVGASFRPT
+626 QLGAAFRPT
-635 ITDNLTN
+635 ITDNETN
-642 GEKYESTVF
+642 GEKYESTVY
-651 NWSPQVMFSYDFD
+651 NWSPQMMLSYDFN
-664 DNTNVRMFYF
+664 DNSNVRMFYF
-674 GNSSQPSTSQL
+674 GRSSQPSTSQL

-691 SDPLNV
+691 SDPRNV

-704 TPYFNHNMRGM
+704 EPYFNHNIRGM
-715 FRFTDKDTFLT
+715 FRYTNKDTFT
-726 INTRLGGGFVQ
+726 SIHTRVGGAMVQ
-737 DGITNAL
+737 NGITNAL
-744 WYDDGGV
+744 WYDDDKV
-751 QYSMPLNGP
+751 QYSLPLNGP
-760 LSGNADMRFSL
+760 VSGNADMRFSVSS
-771 NTPIAKSQF
+771 PIARSQF
-780 SIFTMTNFRYSASTS
+780 SIFSMTNFRYSRSMS
-795 YVGRTDSGQSD
+795 YVGRSQMGD
-806 AFTGLYYNE
+806 AFTTMYYNE
-815 TDGTMDYEAF
+815 TEGTMDYETF
-825 HRDFFSHSD
+825 HRDFFEHSD
-834 EGSLGLNLLDF
+834 PASRCLELLDY
-845 FQESRTQTLS
+845 FQQSNTNSLS
-855 FTQRLRFTYRN
+855 FTQRLRFTFRN
-866 DFVEIDLGGRT
+866 DLVEIDLGGRT

-883 YTVAEYNQSATWNNQ
+883 YSVTEYNQSATWNNKI
-898 VDFSMNWTIP
+898 DLSMNWTIP
-908 GGVSLIAD
+908 GGINLIAD

-923 GYTTQQDD
+923 GYSTQQED
-931 EFVINAEISKLLFKN
+931 EFVLNAEISKLLFKN
-946 KFTLALKAYDILNQ
+946 KFTLALKAYDILGQ
-960 SKNLNVSDA
+960 SKNLNVSDE
-969 SNYHQETRNNTL
+969 SNYHQETVNNTL

-995 FNANG
+995 FNGNG

>member
-55 TDTTTAK
+55 TDTTTAR

-247 FGNAMAGGGHDLPD
+247 FGNAMAGGGHDIRQ
-261 KGFYNAE
+261 KGYYSAE
-268 TPWYKEGWRYQGAL
+268 NPWYKDGWRYQGAM
-282 MAGRFSK
+282 MAGRFGK
-289 NSQLSVILNYNNT
+289 KSQLSIILNANNT

-308 DVAGSM
+308 DMAGSM

-320 SRGFGRGT
+320 ARGMGRGV
-328 GGWGRNGITT
+328 GGWSRNGITT

-364 GSNRYVEEE
+364 GSNRYVTED
-373 SSRTTYM
+373 SRKITYM
-380 DDGSSLIYDNDG
+380 DDDTNTIYDNRG
-392 YNLSNSQGHRF
+392 ENITNSQGHRF

-408 HEFSENTSIIF
+408 HKFSENTSILF

-426 HGSYSEYSDFS
+426 HGNFSENSDFE
-437 TWTDPADGRDR
+437 TYTKRQDGSETRD
-448 TLTNEG
+448 NYG
-454 FNENTGYNTNWNASG
+454 FSDNTGFNTNWNASG

-483 LSANVYYNFSNNDLD
+483 ISANIRYDFSNNDLD
-498 GFNQSYTDNDSA
+498 GFNQSYTHNDNPE
-510 AEGDEEI
+510 EGETPEEI
-517 VNQRFDQNSRSSSV
+517 VNQRYDQESKSSSISG
-531 NVRAVY
+531 RIVY
-537 TEPLGHDFYLEANY
+537 TEPLGGDFYLEANY
-551 SYRWSRSVSVKDTY
+551 SYSWNRSTSFKNTY
-565 QSLTNGM
+565 DSSTN
-572 TSSFDQSMGRD
+572 
-583 VSHLVYSYDGEFRN
+583 DGVEN
-597 EDYSNSISNTSQNHS
+597 GYLNYNSQGETWNPYYSNSVVNDYQNHS
-612 AGANFMY
+612 AGMNFMY
-619 QKDKIRA
+619 QKGKVRA
-626 QVGASFRPT
+626 QLGAAFRPT
-635 ITDNLTN
+635 ITDNETN
-642 GEKYESTVF
+642 GEKYESTVY
-651 NWSPQVMFSYDFD
+651 NWSPQMMLSYDFN
-664 DNTNVRMFYF
+664 DNSNVRMFYF
-674 GNSSQPSTSQL
+674 GRSSQPSTSQL

-691 SDPLNV
+691 SDPRNV

-704 TPYFNHNMRGM
+704 EPYFNHNIRGM
-715 FRFTDKDTFLT
+715 FRYTNKDTFT
-726 INTRLGGGFVQ
+726 SIHTRVGGAMVQ
-737 DGITNAL
+737 NGITNAL
-744 WYDDGGV
+744 WYDDDKV
-751 QYSMPLNGP
+751 QYSLPLNGP
-760 LSGNADMRFSL
+760 VSGNADMRFSVSS
-771 NTPIAKSQF
+771 PIARSQF
-780 SIFTMTNFRYSASTS
+780 SIFSMTNFRYSRSMS
-795 YVGRTDSGQSD
+795 YVGRSQMGD
-806 AFTGLYYNE
+806 AFTTMYYNE
-815 TDGTMDYEAF
+815 TEGTMDYETF
-825 HRDFFSHSD
+825 HRDFFEHSD
-834 EGSLGLNLLDF
+834 PASRCLELLDY
-845 FQESRTQTLS
+845 FQQSNTNSLS
-855 FTQRLRFTYRN
+855 FTQRLRFTFRN
-866 DFVEIDLGGRT
+866 DLVEIDLGGRT

-883 YTVAEYNQSATWNNQ
+883 YSVTEYNQSATWNNKI
-898 VDFSMNWTIP
+898 DLSMNWTIP
-908 GGVSLIAD
+908 GGINLIAD

-923 GYTTQQDD
+923 GYSTPQED
-931 EFVINAEISKLLFKN
+931 EFVLNAEISKLLFKD
-946 KFTLALKAYDILNQ
+946 KFTLALKAYDILGQ
-960 SKNLNVSDA
+960 SKNLNVSDE
-969 SNYHQETRNNTL
+969 SNYHQETVNNTL

-995 FNANG
+995 FNGNG
-1000 QQRGPG
+1000 QHRGPG
-1006 GHGPMGPPPRR
+1006 GPGHGPMGPPPRR

>member
-55 TDTTTAK
+55 ADTTTAK

-247 FGNAMAGGGHDLPD
+247 FGNAMAGGGHDIRQ
-261 KGFYNAE
+261 KGYYSAE
-268 TPWYKEGWRYQGAL
+268 NPWYKDGWRYQGAM
-282 MAGRFSK
+282 MAGRFGK
-289 NSQLSVILNYNNT
+289 KSQLSIILNANNT

-320 SRGFGRGT
+320 ARGMGRGV

-356 LVGNYLYS
+356 LIGNYLYN
-364 GSNRYVEEE
+364 GSNRYVTED
-373 SSRTTYM
+373 SRKITYM
-380 DDGSSLIYDNDG
+380 DDDTNTIYDNRGD
-392 YNLSNSQGHRF
+392 NITNSQGHRF

-408 HEFSENTSIIF
+408 HKFSENTSILF

-426 HGSYSEYSDFS
+426 HGNFSENSDFE
-437 TWTDPADGRDR
+437 TYTKRQDGSETRD
-448 TLTNEG
+448 NYG
-454 FNENTGYNTNWNASG
+454 FSDNTGFNTNWNASG

-498 GFNQSYTDNDSA
+498 GFNQSYTHNDNPE
-510 AEGDEEI
+510 EGETPEEI
-517 VNQRFDQNSRSSSV
+517 VNQRYDQESKSSSISG
-531 NVRAVY
+531 RIVY
-537 TEPLGHDFYLEANY
+537 TEPLGGDFYLEANY
-551 SYRWSRSVSVKDTY
+551 SYSWNRSTSFKNTY
-565 QSLTNGM
+565 DSSTN
-572 TSSFDQSMGRD
+572 
-583 VSHLVYSYDGEFRN
+583 DGVEN
-597 EDYSNSISNTSQNHS
+597 GYLNYNSQGETWNPYYSNSVVNDYQNHS
-612 AGANFMY
+612 AGMNFMY
-619 QKDKIRA
+619 QKGKVRA
-626 QVGASFRPT
+626 QLGAAFRPT
-635 ITDNLTN
+635 ITDNETN
-642 GEKYESTVF
+642 GEKYESTVY
-651 NWSPQVMFSYDFD
+651 NWSPQMMLSYDFN
-664 DNTNVRMFYF
+664 DNSNVRMFYF
-674 GNSSQPSTSQL
+674 GRSSQPSTSQL

-691 SDPLNV
+691 SDPRNV

-704 TPYFNHNMRGM
+704 EPYFNHNIRGM
-715 FRFTDKDTFLT
+715 FRYTNKDTFT
-726 INTRLGGGFVQ
+726 SIHTRVGGAMVQ
-737 DGITNAL
+737 NGITNAL
-744 WYDDGGV
+744 WYDDDKV
-751 QYSMPLNGP
+751 QYSLPLNGP
-760 LSGNADMRFSL
+760 VSGNADMRFSVSS
-771 NTPIAKSQF
+771 PIARSQF
-780 SIFTMTNFRYSASTS
+780 SIFSMTNFRYSRSMS
-795 YVGRTDSGQSD
+795 YVGRSQMGD
-806 AFTGLYYNE
+806 AFTTMYYNE
-815 TDGTMDYEAF
+815 TEGTMDYETF
-825 HRDFFSHSD
+825 HRDFFEHSD
-834 EGSLGLNLLDF
+834 PASRCLELLDY
-845 FQESRTQTLS
+845 FQQSNTNSLS
-855 FTQRLRFTYRN
+855 FTQRLRFTFRN
-866 DFVEIDLGGRT
+866 DLVEIDLGGRT

-883 YTVAEYNQSATWNNQ
+883 YSVTEYNQSATWNNKI
-898 VDFSMNWTIP
+898 DLSMNWTIP
-908 GGVSLIAD
+908 GGINLIAD

-923 GYTTQQDD
+923 GYSTQQED
-931 EFVINAEISKLLFKN
+931 EFVLNAEISKLLFKD
-946 KFTLALKAYDILNQ
+946 KFTLALKAYDILGQ
-960 SKNLNVSDA
+960 SKNLNVSDE
-969 SNYHQETRNNTL
+969 SNYHQETVNNTL

-995 FNANG
+995 FNGNG

>member
-55 TDTTTAK
+55 TDTTTAR

-247 FGNAMAGGGHDLPD
+247 FGNAMAGGGHDIRQ
-261 KGFYNAE
+261 KGYYSAE
-268 TPWYKEGWRYQGAL
+268 NPWYKDGWRYQGAM
-282 MAGRFSK
+282 MAGRFGK
-289 NSQLSVILNYNNT
+289 KSQLSIILNANNT

-320 SRGFGRGT
+320 ARGMGRGV
-328 GGWGRNGITT
+328 GGWSRNGITT

-350 LDGDME
+350 LGGDME

-364 GSNRYVEEE
+364 GSNRYVTED
-373 SSRTTYM
+373 SRKITYM
-380 DDGSSLIYDNDG
+380 DDDTNTIYDNRG
-392 YNLSNSQGHRF
+392 ENITNSQGHRF

-408 HEFSENTSIIF
+408 HKFSENTSILF

-426 HGSYSEYSDFS
+426 HGNFSENSDFE
-437 TWTDPADGRDR
+437 TYTKRQDGSETRD
-448 TLTNEG
+448 NYG
-454 FNENTGYNTNWNASG
+454 FSDNTGFNTNWNASG

-483 LSANVYYNFSNNDLD
+483 ISANIRYDFSNNDLD
-498 GFNQSYTDNDSA
+498 GFNQSYTHNDNPE
-510 AEGDEEI
+510 EGETPEEI
-517 VNQRFDQNSRSSSV
+517 VNQRYDQESKSSSISG
-531 NVRAVY
+531 RIVY
-537 TEPLGHDFYLEANY
+537 TEPLGGDFYLEANY
-551 SYRWSRSVSVKDTY
+551 SYSWNRSTSFKNTY
-565 QSLTNGM
+565 DSSTN
-572 TSSFDQSMGRD
+572 
-583 VSHLVYSYDGEFRN
+583 DGVEN
-597 EDYSNSISNTSQNHS
+597 GYLNYNSQGETWNPYYSNSVVNDYQNHS
-612 AGANFMY
+612 AGMNFMY
-619 QKDKIRA
+619 QKGKVRA
-626 QVGASFRPT
+626 QLGAAFRPT
-635 ITDNLTN
+635 ITDNETN
-642 GEKYESTVF
+642 GEKYESTVY
-651 NWSPQVMFSYDFD
+651 NWSPQMMLSYDFN
-664 DNTNVRMFYF
+664 DNSNVRMFYF
-674 GNSSQPSTSQL
+674 GRSSQPSTSQL

-691 SDPLNV
+691 SDPRNV

-704 TPYFNHNMRGM
+704 EPYFNHNIRGM
-715 FRFTDKDTFLT
+715 FRYTNKDTFT
-726 INTRLGGGFVQ
+726 SIHTRVGGAMVQ
-737 DGITNAL
+737 NGITNAL
-744 WYDDGGV
+744 WYDDDKV
-751 QYSMPLNGP
+751 QYSLPLNGP
-760 LSGNADMRFSL
+760 VSGNADMRFSVSS
-771 NTPIAKSQF
+771 PIARSQF
-780 SIFTMTNFRYSASTS
+780 SIFSMTNFRYSRSMS
-795 YVGRTDSGQSD
+795 YVGRSQMGD
-806 AFTGLYYNE
+806 AFTTMYYNE
-815 TDGTMDYEAF
+815 TEGTMDYETF
-825 HRDFFSHSD
+825 HRDFFEHSD
-834 EGSLGLNLLDF
+834 PASRCLELLDY
-845 FQESRTQTLS
+845 FQQSNTNSLS
-855 FTQRLRFTYRN
+855 FTQRLRFTFRN
-866 DFVEIDLGGRT
+866 DLVEIDLGGRT

-883 YTVAEYNQSATWNNQ
+883 YSVTEYNQSATWNNKI
-898 VDFSMNWTIP
+898 DLSMNWTIP
-908 GGVSLIAD
+908 GGINLIAD

-923 GYTTQQDD
+923 GYSTQQED
-931 EFVINAEISKLLFKN
+931 EFVLNAEISKLLFKD
-946 KFTLALKAYDILNQ
+946 KFTLALKAYDILGQ
-960 SKNLNVSDA
+960 SKNLNVSDE
-969 SNYHQETRNNTL
+969 SNYHQETVNNTL

-995 FNANG
+995 FNGNG
-1000 QQRGPG
+1000 QHRGPG
-1006 GHGPMGPPPRR
+1006 GPGHGPMGHPPRR

>member
-55 TDTTTAK
+55 TDTTTAR

-247 FGNAMAGGGHDLPD
+247 FGNAMAGGGHDIRQ
-261 KGFYNAE
+261 KGYYSAE
-268 TPWYKEGWRYQGAL
+268 NPWYKDGWRYQGAM
-282 MAGRFSK
+282 MAGRFGK
-289 NSQLSVILNYNNT
+289 KSQLSIILNANNT

-364 GSNRYVEEE
+364 GSNRYVTED
-373 SSRTTYM
+373 SRKITYM
-380 DDGSSLIYDNDG
+380 DDDTNTIYDNRG
-392 YNLSNSQGHRF
+392 ENITNSQGHRF

-408 HEFSENTSIIF
+408 HKFSENTSILF

-426 HGSYSEYSDFS
+426 HGNFSENSDFE
-437 TWTDPADGRDR
+437 TYTKRQDGSETRD
-448 TLTNEG
+448 NYG
-454 FNENTGYNTNWNASG
+454 FSDNTGFNTNWNASG

-483 LSANVYYNFSNNDLD
+483 ISANIRYDFSNNDLD
-498 GFNQSYTDNDSA
+498 GFNQSYTHNDNPE
-510 AEGDEEI
+510 EGETPEEI
-517 VNQRFDQNSRSSSV
+517 VNQRYDQESKSSSISG
-531 NVRAVY
+531 RIVY
-537 TEPLGHDFYLEANY
+537 TEPLGGDFYLEANY
-551 SYRWSRSVSVKDTY
+551 SYSWNRSTSFKNTY
-565 QSLTNGM
+565 DSSTN
-572 TSSFDQSMGRD
+572 
-583 VSHLVYSYDGEFRN
+583 DGVEN
-597 EDYSNSISNTSQNHS
+597 GYLNYNSQGETWNPYYSNSVVNDYQNHS
-612 AGANFMY
+612 AGMNFMY
-619 QKDKIRA
+619 QKGKVRA
-626 QVGASFRPT
+626 QLGAAFRPT
-635 ITDNLTN
+635 ITDNETN
-642 GEKYESTVF
+642 GEKYESTVY
-651 NWSPQVMFSYDFD
+651 NWSPQMMLSYDFN
-664 DNTNVRMFYF
+664 DNSNVRMFYF
-674 GNSSQPSTSQL
+674 GRSSQPSTSQL

-691 SDPLNV
+691 SDPRNV

-704 TPYFNHNMRGM
+704 EPYFNHNIRGM
-715 FRFTDKDTFLT
+715 FRYTNKDTFT
-726 INTRLGGGFVQ
+726 SIHTRVGGAMVQ
-737 DGITNAL
+737 NGITNAL
-744 WYDDGGV
+744 WYDDDKV
-751 QYSMPLNGP
+751 QYSLPLNGP
-760 LSGNADMRFSL
+760 VSGNADMRFSVSS
-771 NTPIAKSQF
+771 PIARSQF
-780 SIFTMTNFRYSASTS
+780 SIFSMTNFRYSRSMS
-795 YVGRTDSGQSD
+795 YVGRSQMGD
-806 AFTGLYYNE
+806 AFTTMYYNE
-815 TDGTMDYEAF
+815 TEGTMDYETF
-825 HRDFFSHSD
+825 HRDFFEHSD
-834 EGSLGLNLLDF
+834 PASRCLELLDY
-845 FQESRTQTLS
+845 FQQSNTNSLS
-855 FTQRLRFTYRN
+855 FTQRLRFTFRN
-866 DFVEIDLGGRT
+866 DLVEIDLGGRT

-883 YTVAEYNQSATWNNQ
+883 YSVTEYNQSATWNNKI
-898 VDFSMNWTIP
+898 DLSMNWTIP
-908 GGVSLIAD
+908 GGINLIAD

-923 GYTTQQDD
+923 GYSTQQED
-931 EFVINAEISKLLFKN
+931 EFVLNAEISKLLFKD
-946 KFTLALKAYDILNQ
+946 KFTLALKAYDILGQ
-960 SKNLNVSDA
+960 SKNLNVSDE
-969 SNYHQETRNNTL
+969 SNYHQETVNNTL

-995 FNANG
+995 FNGNG
-1000 QQRGPG
+1000 QHRGPG
-1006 GHGPMGPPPRR
+1006 GPGHGPMGHPPRR

>member
-55 TDTTTAK
+55 TDTTTAR

-247 FGNAMAGGGHDLPD
+247 FGNAMAGGGHDIRQ
-261 KGFYNAE
+261 KGYYSAE
-268 TPWYKEGWRYQGAL
+268 NPWYKDGWRYQGAM
-282 MAGRFSK
+282 MAGRFGK
-289 NSQLSVILNYNNT
+289 KSQLSIILNANNT

-320 SRGFGRGT
+320 ARGMGRGV
-328 GGWGRNGITT
+328 GGWSRNGITT

-350 LDGDME
+350 LGGDME
-356 LVGNYLYS
+356 LIGNYLYS
-364 GSNRYVEEE
+364 GSNRYVTED
-373 SSRTTYM
+373 SRKITYM
-380 DDGSSLIYDNDG
+380 DDDTNTIYDNRG
-392 YNLSNSQGHRF
+392 ENITNSQGHRF

-408 HEFSENTSIIF
+408 HKFSENTSILF

-426 HGSYSEYSDFS
+426 HGSFSENSDFE
-437 TWTDPADGRDR
+437 TYTKRQDGSETRD
-448 TLTNEG
+448 NYG
-454 FNENTGYNTNWNASG
+454 FSDNTGFNTNWNASG

-483 LSANVYYNFSNNDLD
+483 ISANIRYDFSNNDLD
-498 GFNQSYTDNDSA
+498 GFNQSYTHNDNPE
-510 AEGDEEI
+510 EGETPEEI
-517 VNQRFDQNSRSSSV
+517 VNQRYDQESKSSSISG
-531 NVRAVY
+531 RIVY
-537 TEPLGHDFYLEANY
+537 TEPLGGDFYLEANY
-551 SYRWSRSVSVKDTY
+551 SYSWNRSTSFKNTY
-565 QSLTNGM
+565 DSSTN
-572 TSSFDQSMGRD
+572 
-583 VSHLVYSYDGEFRN
+583 DGVEN
-597 EDYSNSISNTSQNHS
+597 GYLNYNSQGETWNPYYSNSVVNDYQNHS
-612 AGANFMY
+612 AGMNFMY
-619 QKDKIRA
+619 QKGKVRA
-626 QVGASFRPT
+626 QLGAAFRPT
-635 ITDNLTN
+635 ITDNETN
-642 GEKYESTVF
+642 GEKYESTVY
-651 NWSPQVMFSYDFD
+651 NWSPQMMLSYDFN
-664 DNTNVRMFYF
+664 DNSNVRMFYF
-674 GNSSQPSTSQL
+674 GRSSQPSTSQL

-691 SDPLNV
+691 SDPRNV

-704 TPYFNHNMRGM
+704 EPYFNHNIRGM
-715 FRFTDKDTFLT
+715 FRYTNKDTFT
-726 INTRLGGGFVQ
+726 SIHTRVGGAMVQ
-737 DGITNAL
+737 NGITNAL
-744 WYDDGGV
+744 WYDDDKV
-751 QYSMPLNGP
+751 QYSLPLNGP
-760 LSGNADMRFSL
+760 VSGNADMRFSVSS
-771 NTPIAKSQF
+771 PIARSQF
-780 SIFTMTNFRYSASTS
+780 SIFSMTNFRYSRSMS
-795 YVGRTDSGQSD
+795 YVGRSQMGD
-806 AFTGLYYNE
+806 AFTTMYYNE
-815 TDGTMDYEAF
+815 TEGTMDYETF
-825 HRDFFSHSD
+825 HRDFFEHSD
-834 EGSLGLNLLDF
+834 PASRCLELLDY
-845 FQESRTQTLS
+845 FQQSNTNSLS
-855 FTQRLRFTYRN
+855 FTQRLRFTFRN
-866 DFVEIDLGGRT
+866 DLVEIDLGGRT

-883 YTVAEYNQSATWNNQ
+883 YSVTEYNQSATWNNKI
-898 VDFSMNWTIP
+898 DLSMNWTIP
-908 GGVSLIAD
+908 GGINLIAD

-923 GYTTQQDD
+923 GYSTQQED
-931 EFVINAEISKLLFKN
+931 EFVLNAEISKLLFKD
-946 KFTLALKAYDILNQ
+946 KFTLALKAYDILGQ
-960 SKNLNVSDA
+960 SKNLNVSDE
-969 SNYHQETRNNTL
+969 SNYHQETVNNTL

-995 FNANG
+995 FNGNG
-1000 QQRGPG
+1000 QHRGPG
-1006 GHGPMGPPPRR
+1006 GPGHGPMGHPPRR

>member
-247 FGNAMAGGGHDLPD
+247 FGNAMAGGGHDIRQ
-261 KGFYNAE
+261 KGYYSAE
-268 TPWYKEGWRYQGAL
+268 NPWYKDGWRYQGAM
-282 MAGRFSK
+282 MAGRFGK
-289 NSQLSVILNYNNT
+289 KSQLSIILNANNT

-320 SRGFGRGT
+320 ARGMGRGV

-356 LVGNYLYS
+356 LIGNYLYN
-364 GSNRYVEEE
+364 GSNRYVTED
-373 SSRTTYM
+373 SRKITYM
-380 DDGSSLIYDNDG
+380 DDDTNTIYDNRGD
-392 YNLSNSQGHRF
+392 NITNSQGHRF

-408 HEFSENTSIIF
+408 HKFSENTSILF

-426 HGSYSEYSDFS
+426 HGNFSENSDFE
-437 TWTDPADGRDR
+437 TYTKRQDGSETRD
-448 TLTNEG
+448 NYG
-454 FNENTGYNTNWNASG
+454 FSDNTGFNTNWNASG

-498 GFNQSYTDNDSA
+498 GFNQSYTHNDNPE
-510 AEGDEEI
+510 EGETPEEI
-517 VNQRFDQNSRSSSV
+517 VNQRYDQESKSSSISG
-531 NVRAVY
+531 RIVY
-537 TEPLGHDFYLEANY
+537 TEPLGGDFYLEANY
-551 SYRWSRSVSVKDTY
+551 SYSWNRSTSFKNTY
-565 QSLTNGM
+565 DSSTN
-572 TSSFDQSMGRD
+572 
-583 VSHLVYSYDGEFRN
+583 DGVEN
-597 EDYSNSISNTSQNHS
+597 GYLNYNSQGETWNPYYSNSVVNDYQNHS
-612 AGANFMY
+612 AGMNFMY
-619 QKDKIRA
+619 QKGKVRA
-626 QVGASFRPT
+626 QLGAAFRPT
-635 ITDNLTN
+635 ITDNETN
-642 GEKYESTVF
+642 GEKYESTVY
-651 NWSPQVMFSYDFD
+651 NWSPQMMLSYDFN
-664 DNTNVRMFYF
+664 DNSNVRMFYF
-674 GNSSQPSTSQL
+674 GRSSQPSTSQL

-691 SDPLNV
+691 SDPRNV

-704 TPYFNHNMRGM
+704 EPYFNHNIRGM
-715 FRFTDKDTFLT
+715 FRYTNKDTFT
-726 INTRLGGGFVQ
+726 SIHTRVGGAMVQ
-737 DGITNAL
+737 NGITNAL
-744 WYDDGGV
+744 WYDDDKV
-751 QYSMPLNGP
+751 QYSLPLNGP
-760 LSGNADMRFSL
+760 VSGNADMRFSVSS
-771 NTPIAKSQF
+771 PIARSQF
-780 SIFTMTNFRYSASTS
+780 SIFSMTNFRYSRSMS
-795 YVGRTDSGQSD
+795 YVGRSQMGD
-806 AFTGLYYNE
+806 AFTTMYYNE
-815 TDGTMDYEAF
+815 TEGTMDYETF
-825 HRDFFSHSD
+825 HRDFFEHSD
-834 EGSLGLNLLDF
+834 PASRCLELLDY
-845 FQESRTQTLS
+845 FQQSNTNSLS
-855 FTQRLRFTYRN
+855 FTQRLRFTFRN
-866 DFVEIDLGGRT
+866 DLVEIDLGGRT

-883 YTVAEYNQSATWNNQ
+883 YSVTEYNQSATWNNKI
-898 VDFSMNWTIP
+898 DLSMNWTIP
-908 GGVSLIAD
+908 GGINLIAD

-923 GYTTQQDD
+923 GYSTQQED
-931 EFVINAEISKLLFKN
+931 EFVLNAEISKLLFKD
-946 KFTLALKAYDILNQ
+946 KFTLALKAYDILGQ
-960 SKNLNVSDA
+960 SKNLNVSDE
-969 SNYHQETRNNTL
+969 SNYHQETVNNTL

-995 FNANG
+995 FNGNG
-1000 QQRGPG
+1000 QHRGPG

>member
-55 TDTTTAK
+55 TDTTTAR

-247 FGNAMAGGGHDLPD
+247 FGNAMAGGGHDIRQ
-261 KGFYNAE
+261 KGYYSAE
-268 TPWYKEGWRYQGAL
+268 NPWYKDGWRYQGAM
-282 MAGRFSK
+282 MAGRFGK
-289 NSQLSVILNYNNT
+289 KSQLSIILNANNT

-308 DVAGSM
+308 DMAGSM

-320 SRGFGRGT
+320 ARGMGRGV
-328 GGWGRNGITT
+328 GGWSRNGITT

-364 GSNRYVEEE
+364 GSNRYVTED
-373 SSRTTYM
+373 SRKITYM
-380 DDGSSLIYDNDG
+380 DDDTNTIYDNRG
-392 YNLSNSQGHRF
+392 ENITNSQGHRF

-408 HEFSENTSIIF
+408 HKFSENTSILF

-426 HGSYSEYSDFS
+426 HGNFSENSDFE
-437 TWTDPADGRDR
+437 TYTKRQDGSETRD
-448 TLTNEG
+448 NYG
-454 FNENTGYNTNWNASG
+454 FSDNTGFNTNWNASG

-483 LSANVYYNFSNNDLD
+483 ISANIRYDFSNNDLD
-498 GFNQSYTDNDSA
+498 GFNQSYTHNDNPE
-510 AEGDEEI
+510 EGETPEEI
-517 VNQRFDQNSRSSSV
+517 VNQRYDQESKSSSISG
-531 NVRAVY
+531 RIVY
-537 TEPLGHDFYLEANY
+537 TEPLGGDFYLEANY
-551 SYRWSRSVSVKDTY
+551 SYSWNRSTSFKNTY
-565 QSLTNGM
+565 DSSTN
-572 TSSFDQSMGRD
+572 
-583 VSHLVYSYDGEFRN
+583 DGVEN
-597 EDYSNSISNTSQNHS
+597 GYLNYNSQGETWNPYYSNSVVNDYQNHS
-612 AGANFMY
+612 AGMNFMY
-619 QKDKIRA
+619 QKGKVRA
-626 QVGASFRPT
+626 QLGAAFRPT
-635 ITDNLTN
+635 ITDNETN
-642 GEKYESTVF
+642 GEKYESTVY
-651 NWSPQVMFSYDFD
+651 NWSPQMMLSYDFN
-664 DNTNVRMFYF
+664 DNSNVRMFYF
-674 GNSSQPSTSQL
+674 GRSSQPSTSQL

-691 SDPLNV
+691 SDPRNV

-704 TPYFNHNMRGM
+704 EPYFNHNIRGM
-715 FRFTDKDTFLT
+715 FRYTNKDTFT
-726 INTRLGGGFVQ
+726 SIHTRVGGAMVQ
-737 DGITNAL
+737 NGITNAL
-744 WYDDGGV
+744 WYDDDKV
-751 QYSMPLNGP
+751 QYSLPLNGP
-760 LSGNADMRFSL
+760 VSGNADMRFSVSS
-771 NTPIAKSQF
+771 PIARSQF
-780 SIFTMTNFRYSASTS
+780 SIFSMTNFRYSRSMS
-795 YVGRTDSGQSD
+795 YVGRSQMGD
-806 AFTGLYYNE
+806 AFTTMYYNE
-815 TDGTMDYEAF
+815 TEGTMDYETF
-825 HRDFFSHSD
+825 HRDFFEHSD
-834 EGSLGLNLLDF
+834 PASRCLELLDY
-845 FQESRTQTLS
+845 FQQSNTNSLS
-855 FTQRLRFTYRN
+855 FTQRLRFTFRN
-866 DFVEIDLGGRT
+866 DLVEIDLGGRT

-883 YTVAEYNQSATWNNQ
+883 YSVTEYNQSATWNNKI
-898 VDFSMNWTIP
+898 DLSMNWTIP
-908 GGVSLIAD
+908 GGINLIAD

-923 GYTTQQDD
+923 GYSTQQED
-931 EFVINAEISKLLFKN
+931 EFVLNAEISKLLFKD
-946 KFTLALKAYDILNQ
+946 KFTLALKAYDILGQ
-960 SKNLNVSDA
+960 SKNLNVSDE
-969 SNYHQETRNNTL
+969 SNYHQETVNNTL

-995 FNANG
+995 FNGNG
-1000 QQRGPG
+1000 QHRGPG
-1006 GHGPMGPPPRR
+1006 GPGHGPMGPPPRR

>member
-234 IDLSIKPGMMDGW
+234 IDLSIRPGMMDGW
-247 FGNAMAGGGHDLPD
+247 FGNAMAGGGHDIRQ
-261 KGFYNAE
+261 KGYYSSEN
-268 TPWYKEGWRYQGAL
+268 PWYKDGWRYQGAM
-282 MAGRFSK
+282 MAGRFGK
-289 NSQLSVILNYNNT
+289 KSQLSIILNANNT

-356 LVGNYLYS
+356 LIGNYLYN
-364 GSNRYVEEE
+364 GSNRYVTED
-373 SSRTTYM
+373 SRKITYM
-380 DDGSSLIYDNDG
+380 DDGTNTIYDDRGENIT
-392 YNLSNSQGHRF
+392 NSQGHRF

-408 HEFSENTSIIF
+408 HKFSENTSILF

-426 HGSYSEYSDFS
+426 HGNFSENSDFE
-437 TWTDPADGRDR
+437 TYTKRQDGSETRD
-448 TLTNEG
+448 NYG
-454 FNENTGYNTNWNASG
+454 FSDNTGFNTNWNASG

-483 LSANVYYNFSNNDLD
+483 ISANIRYDFSNNDLD
-498 GFNQSYTDNDSA
+498 GFNQSYTHNDNPE
-510 AEGDEEI
+510 EGETPEEI
-517 VNQRFDQNSRSSSV
+517 VNQRYDQESKSSSISG
-531 NVRAVY
+531 RIVY
-537 TEPLGHDFYLEANY
+537 TEPLGGDFYLEANY
-551 SYRWSRSVSVKDTY
+551 SYSWNRSTSFKNTY
-565 QSLTNGM
+565 DSSTN
-572 TSSFDQSMGRD
+572 
-583 VSHLVYSYDGEFRN
+583 DGVEN
-597 EDYSNSISNTSQNHS
+597 GYLNYNSQGETWNPYYSNSVVNDYQNHS
-612 AGANFMY
+612 AGMNFMY
-619 QKDKIRA
+619 QKGKVRA
-626 QVGASFRPT
+626 QLGAAFRPT
-635 ITDNLTN
+635 ITDNETN
-642 GEKYESTVF
+642 GEKYESTVY
-651 NWSPQVMFSYDFD
+651 NWSPQMMLSYDFN
-664 DNTNVRMFYF
+664 DNSNVRMFYF
-674 GNSSQPSTSQL
+674 GRSSQPSTSQL

-691 SDPLNV
+691 SDPRNV

-704 TPYFNHNMRGM
+704 EPYFNHNIRGM
-715 FRFTDKDTFLT
+715 FRYTNKDTFT
-726 INTRLGGGFVQ
+726 SIHTRVGGAMVQ
-737 DGITNAL
+737 NGITNAL
-744 WYDDGGV
+744 WYDDDKV
-751 QYSMPLNGP
+751 QYSLPLNGP
-760 LSGNADMRFSL
+760 VSGNADMRFSVSS
-771 NTPIAKSQF
+771 PIARSQF
-780 SIFTMTNFRYSASTS
+780 SIFSMTNFRYSRSMS
-795 YVGRTDSGQSD
+795 YVGRSQMGD
-806 AFTGLYYNE
+806 AFTQMYYNE
-815 TDGTMDYEAF
+815 TEGTMDYETF
-825 HRDFFSHSD
+825 HRDFFEHSD
-834 EGSLGLNLLDF
+834 PASRCLELLDY
-845 FQESRTQTLS
+845 FQQSNTNSLS
-855 FTQRLRFTYRN
+855 FTQRLRFTFRN
-866 DFVEIDLGGRT
+866 DLVEIDLGGRT

-883 YTVAEYNQSATWNNQ
+883 YSVTEYNQSATWNNKI
-898 VDFSMNWTIP
+898 DLSMNWTIP
-908 GGVSLIAD
+908 GGINLIAD

-923 GYTTQQDD
+923 GYSTQQED
-931 EFVINAEISKLLFKN
+931 EFVLNAEISKLLFKD
-946 KFTLALKAYDILNQ
+946 KFTLALKAYDILGQ
-960 SKNLNVSDA
+960 SKNLNVSDE
-969 SNYHQETRNNTL
+969 SNYHQETVNNTL

-995 FNANG
+995 FNGNG
-1000 QQRGPG
+1000 QHRGPG
-1006 GHGPMGPPPRR
+1006 GPGHGPMGPPPRR

>member
-13 VATLVCMAAV
+13 VVTVVCMAAV

-32 VSVSMVLSDS
+32 ASVSMVLSDS

-55 TDTTTAK
+55 TDTTTAR

-88 AEMMGYKTYSNI
+88 AEMMGYKTYSNL
-100 VKVSGKSVDLGT
+100 VKVAGKSVDLGT

-247 FGNAMAGGGHDLPD
+247 FGNAMAGGGHDIRQ
-261 KGFYNAE
+261 KGYYSAE
-268 TPWYKEGWRYQGAL
+268 NPWYKDGWRYQGAM
-282 MAGRFSK
+282 MAGRFGK
-289 NSQLSVILNYNNT
+289 KSQLSIILNANNT

-356 LVGNYLYS
+356 LIGNYLYS
-364 GSNRYVEEE
+364 GSNRYVTED
-373 SSRTTYM
+373 SHKITYM

-408 HEFSENTSIIF
+408 HKFSENTSIIF

-426 HGSYSEYSDFS
+426 HGNFSENSDFE
-437 TWTDPADGRDR
+437 TYTKRQDGSKPHQD
-448 TLTNEG
+448 NYG
-454 FNENTGYNTNWNASG
+454 FSDNTGFNTNWNASG

-483 LSANVYYNFSNNDLD
+483 ISANIRYDFSNNDLD
-498 GFNQSYTDNDSA
+498 GFNQSYTHNDNPE
-510 AEGDEEI
+510 EGETPEEI
-517 VNQRFDQNSRSSSV
+517 VNQRYDQESKSSSISG
-531 NVRAVY
+531 RIVY
-537 TEPLGHDFYLEANY
+537 TEPLGGDFYLEANY
-551 SYRWSRSVSVKDTY
+551 SYSWNRSTSFKNTY
-565 QSLTNGM
+565 DSSTN
-572 TSSFDQSMGRD
+572 
-583 VSHLVYSYDGEFRN
+583 DGVEN
-597 EDYSNSISNTSQNHS
+597 GYLNYNSQGETWNPYYSNSVVNDYQNHS
-612 AGANFMY
+612 AGMNFMY
-619 QKDKIRA
+619 QKGKVRA
-626 QVGASFRPT
+626 QLGAAFRPT
-635 ITDNLTN
+635 ITDNETN
-642 GEKYESTVF
+642 GEKYESTVY
-651 NWSPQVMFSYDFD
+651 NWSPQMMLSYDFN
-664 DNTNVRMFYF
+664 DNSNVRMFYF
-674 GNSSQPSTSQL
+674 GRSSQPSTSQL

-691 SDPLNV
+691 SDPRNV

-704 TPYFNHNMRGM
+704 EPYFNHNIRGM
-715 FRFTDKDTFLT
+715 FRYTNKDTFT
-726 INTRLGGGFVQ
+726 SIHTRVGGAMVQ
-737 DGITNAL
+737 NGITNAL
-744 WYDDGGV
+744 WYDDDKV
-751 QYSMPLNGP
+751 QYSLPLNGP
-760 LSGNADMRFSL
+760 VSGNADMRFSVSS
-771 NTPIAKSQF
+771 PIARSQF
-780 SIFTMTNFRYSASTS
+780 SIFSMTNFRYSRSMS
-795 YVGRTDSGQSD
+795 YVGRSQMGD
-806 AFTGLYYNE
+806 AFTTMYYNE
-815 TDGTMDYEAF
+815 TEGTMDYETF
-825 HRDFFSHSD
+825 HRDFFEHSD
-834 EGSLGLNLLDF
+834 PASRCLELLDY
-845 FQESRTQTLS
+845 FQQSNTNSLS
-855 FTQRLRFTYRN
+855 FTQRLRFTFRN
-866 DFVEIDLGGRT
+866 DLVEIDLGGRT

-883 YTVAEYNQSATWNNQ
+883 YSVTEYNQSATWNNKI
-898 VDFSMNWTIP
+898 DLSMNWTIP
-908 GGVSLIAD
+908 GGINLIAD

-923 GYTTQQDD
+923 GYSTQQED
-931 EFVINAEISKLLFKN
+931 EFVLNAEISKLLFKD
-946 KFTLALKAYDILNQ
+946 KFTLALKAYDILGQ
-960 SKNLNVSDA
+960 SKNLNVSDE
-969 SNYHQETRNNTL
+969 SNYHQETVNNTL

-995 FNANG
+995 FNGNG